1 MGSETNE
8 KLLGYLKRLTLD
20 LHQARERL
28 RELED
33 GDREPIAI
41 VGMACRYP
49 GGIDSPDALWRL
61 LDAGGETVGPFPR
74 DRGWDDGLYEP
85 GSGGRSVTGS
95 GGFLYDAADFDAG
108 FFGIS
113 PREALAMDPQ
123 QRLLLETAWR
133 AFEDAGIDPESVR
146 DTETGV
152 FTGLSCNDYG
162 LGSGEVPEEAE
173 GFLTTG
179 TAGGVASGRIS
190 YTFGLRGP
198 ALTVETACS
207 SSLVALHLA
216 VQSLRRG
223 ECTMAL
229 AGGATI
235 MATPQLFTEFTRM
248 QGVSPD
254 GRCRPFSAAAA
265 GSGFSEG
272 VGLLLVE
279 RLSDARRL
287 GHPVL
292 AVVRGS
298 AVNQDGTSN
307 GFTAPSGSAQQRVI
321 RQALKDAR
329 LSPGDI
335 QVVEAS
341 STGTPLGD
349 PIEARA
355 LLAAYGGDR
364 EQPLRLG
371 SLKPNIGH
379 SQAAAGVAGVIK
391 TVLSMR
397 HGRLPATLHVNEPTP
412 HVDWTAG
419 AVELVAAPA
428 VWPRT
433 PGPKRAAVSSQ
444 GISGTNAHVIIE
456 EAPAD
461 LEKPPATHT
470 GAPAVLT
477 GTPAVGG
484 AAAVVG
490 GAAAAVDG
498 AAAAAGGAAPLAPA
512 VGGATSVVGGA
523 AAVVGGAAAAVGGA
537 APLAPA
543 VGGATP
549 AVLEGASSGG
559 EFRSAGQG
567 GPRLLTLSAKTPAA
581 LADLTARYAELL
593 ADGAEGAG
601 GAPLASICRTTSL
614 GRAHFTHRLTA
625 VASSSAEL
633 RDLLTRTRQ
642 GEAPPPG
649 VRVGARTPQTTRGPV
664 FLCTGRPDAR
674 YIDAAAELAASE
686 PVFRAALDRCAEAA
700 DELAESDPV
709 FRRASDQWVEAG
721 TEPAGSGPVFRA
733 ALDRC
738 AEVADGRLSAFAVA
752 YAFAELWRSWGVEP
766 AAVLGHGTGESVAAC
781 LAGTMPLEDALR
793 AAARTPADAAGP
805 ERFTGEVA
813 ALLRDGHRTFVEIG
827 PASPLLDHLR
837 TTEHTA
843 FLPSLREGEDPR
855 RTLLDSLGALYTRG
869 ARIDWARVHGEPAGP
884 PVPLPGYPFQRER
897 YWLWTGAPRRE
908 QAPAHGGSLVAQ
920 VRLVSA
926 DGTPVAQA
934 DGVRLEPAPVTAG
947 TAAPLSAPPV
957 EPVPHASATPL
968 AGASTAPV
976 PQAPATPLAGAST
989 APVPQAPPA
998 LLPGAP
1004 AAPGAQAPTA
1014 PFSAVAGAPFAG
1026 ATTAPTPQAPTAP
1039 FAAVPG
1045 APGAQA
1051 PTAPF
1056 AAVPGAPG
1064 AHAPTAPGTED
1075 AAELVV
1081 GIVGRARGAAVVGDD
1096 LHLPLRGLGIDSLIA
1111 MDIRQTLAR
1120 RLGVDVPLPDLLDG
1134 RSTAE
1139 IARTVR
1145 AARGGADRTGEPGA
1159 TLVADPAARHEP
1171 FPLTDLQQAYLVG
1184 RTDAFE
1190 LGNVST
1196 SFLVEIDLEE
1206 TDLDRLTASFRH
1218 LVGRHDMLRAVVSR
1232 DGHQRVLAE
1241 VPAYRIATVDLRTCD
1256 DAERARRLAEI
1267 HEEMRH
1273 QVFDTEAWPLFD
1285 VRATLLDARTT
1296 RLHLNFDALIV
1307 DGRSSGLLFREW
1319 AQAYRHGTPT
1329 APAPAVTYRDYVL
1342 AAARTDTAQ
1351 RAKSLAYWQARV
1363 PSLPPAPRL
1372 PLRPGPAPRQP
1383 VFTHRTGRIEPGAW
1397 QRFKDRAAAAG
1408 VSPSAALCTAYAQ
1421 VLGAWSAS
1429 PRFTLNLLAFN
1440 RRPLHDDVGRIVGNL
1455 SATTLLEVDA
1465 APAENF
1471 TSGATRLQNQLLADL
1486 EHGHVSGV
1494 EVLRELNRARGGT
1507 GLASMPVVF
1516 TSTIGFSGQGEDER
1530 GALTALTTLG
1540 AAGRLASSSVR
1551 TPQVWLDHQALEEDG
1566 ELVLNWDVVEEV
1578 FPDGVVDGMWDA
1590 YLDLVRDL
1598 CGEEAWRRPPSV
1610 LPPEADLAVRHAV
1623 NATGAPVPTELLHDG
1638 FLRRVGSRP
1647 DAPAV
1652 ITAARTLDYGE
1663 VDRRSDRIARWLL
1676 DRGAGP
1682 GVLVGIV
1689 MDKSWEQVVAALG
1702 ILKTGAA
1709 YVPVD
1714 AAVPG
1719 RRLRMI
1725 METAGID
1732 LVLTRS
1738 AVAGEL
1744 DLPAG
1749 TRSLHVDTEP
1759 EDTGAS
1765 GPLPPSPARPDDLAY
1780 VIFTSG
1786 STGVPKGVMIEHAG
1800 AVNTIQDV
1808 NDRFGVTARD
1818 RVLAL
1823 SALNFDLSVYDV
1835 FGLLSAGGALVLP
1848 DASTQR
1854 EPAAWLNLVSRHRV
1868 TIWNSVPALMD
1879 MFVEHVRALGGP
1891 PSLRVVMM
1899 SGDWIPVT
1907 LPGAIAAALPDAQV
1921 WSLGGATEASIW
1933 SIGYPITGVDPD
1945 WTSIPYGR
1953 PMRNQRFHVLDRA
1966 MRPCPTWVPGDLY
1979 IAGAGLARGYLG
1991 DEAKTRA
1998 AFLRHPMTGERLYRT
2013 GDLGRYLPDG
2023 DIEFLGREDSQVKI
2037 QGHRIELGEVE
2048 AALLHRPDV
2057 RAAAAVAEGERGG
2070 PRRLVGYAVS
2080 GTPEAELRE
2089 ALGRELPGYMVPA
2102 RIVLLDELPL
2112 TDNGKV
2118 DRRRLPSPGETAPR
2132 SAAAVAPRDATERLL
2147 AGIWAEF
2154 FEPSGGPVDVTAN
2167 FFDLGGDSMLAVRL
2181 MARIRQRTGR
2191 SLPVA
2196 TLLARPTVAS
2206 LAEVLRD
2213 RPGDEGRAALVTLRD
2228 TGTRPPLFLVHP
2240 VGGDVLCYAGLAA
2253 LLDDDQPLHALQYP
2267 DTEPA
2272 PRTVPDLAAHY
2283 ADAITARFPDGPY
2296 RLGGWSMGGV
2306 IALETARLL
2315 AGRGKTVELVAA
2327 VDLLEPPAR
2336 TAPPS
2341 DAALL
2346 ARFARDL
2353 AGLAGSDWNPAPAEF
2368 EPTGDRSPIGELLT
2382 RARLAAVLPDDI
2394 DAATLE
2400 RLADRFLRLSR
2411 ALADHEPV
2419 AYEGRVRLLR
2429 AMDGAT
2435 ASTTRQW
2442 LELLGDQA
2450 ESIDVPGDHYS
2461 VMRSPHLRTLAAEL
2475 GKALE
2480 DL

>member
-1 MGSETNE
+1 MATESDT

-28 RELED
+28 RELEE

-49 GGIDSPDALWRL
+49 GGIDSPAALWRL
-61 LDAGGETVGPFPR
+61 LASGGETVGAFPR
-74 DRGWDDGLYEP
+74 DRGWDEGLHDPEN
-85 GSGGRSVTGS
+85 GGRSLTGS
-95 GGFLYDAADFDAG
+95 GGFLYDAPDFDAG

-133 AFEDAGIDPESVR
+133 AFEDAGIDPDSVR

-152 FTGLSCNDYG
+152 FTGLSCSDYG
-162 LGSGEVPEEAE
+162 LGRGDVPEEAE

-179 TAGGVASGRIS
+179 TAGGAAAGRIS
-190 YTFGLRGP
+190 YTLGLRGP
-198 ALTVETACS
+198 AITLDTACS

-229 AGGATI
+229 AGGVTI
-235 MATPQLFTEFTRM
+235 MSTPQLFTEFSRM
-248 QGVSPD
+248 QGMSPD

-272 VGLLLVE
+272 VGVLLVE
-279 RLSDARRL
+279 RLSDANRL
-287 GHPVL
+287 GHRVL

-298 AVNQDGTSN
+298 AVNQDGASN

-321 RQALKDAR
+321 RQALTDAR
-329 LSPGDI
+329 LSPGDV

-341 STGTPLGD
+341 STGTTLGD

-355 LLAAYGGDR
+355 LLAAYGRDR
-364 EQPLRLG
+364 DQPLRLG

-379 SQAAAGVAGVIK
+379 SQAAAGVAGVMK

-397 HGRLPATLHVNEPTP
+397 HGRLPATLHVDEPTP
-412 HVDWTAG
+412 HVDWSAG
-419 AVELVAAPA
+419 AVELVAEETT
-428 VWPRT
+428 WPKT
-433 PGPKRAAVSSQ
+433 PGPRRAGVSSQ

-456 EAPAD
+456 EAPVVP
-461 LEKPPATHT
+461 EEMPP
-470 GAPAVLT
+470 GQEVRPAEQ
-477 GTPAVGG
+477 
-484 AAAVVG
+484 
-490 GAAAAVDG
+490 D
-498 AAAAAGGAAPLAPA
+498 
-512 VGGATSVVGGA
+512 
-523 AAVVGGAAAAVGGA
+523 
-537 APLAPA
+537 
-543 VGGATP
+543 
-549 AVLEGASSGG
+549 
-559 EFRSAGQG
+559 

-581 LADLTARYAELL
+581 LAELTARYADLL
-593 ADGAEGAG
+593 AGEGDRG
-601 GAPLASICRTTSL
+601 EGEGVEPLAAICRTTSL

-625 VASSSAEL
+625 VASSRAEL
-633 RDLLTRTRQ
+633 RDLLIRTRRDQ
-642 GEAPPPG
+642 APPRG
-649 VRVGARTPQTTRGPV
+649 VRAGARTPETSRGPV
-664 FLCTGRPDAR
+664 FLFTGRLDAQNA
-674 YIDAAAELAASE
+674 DAAAELAGAE
-686 PVFRAALDRCAEAA
+686 PVFRRALDRCAEA
-700 DELAESDPV
+700 
-709 FRRASDQWVEAG
+709 
-721 TEPAGSGPVFRA
+721 SG
-733 ALDRC
+733 
-738 AEVADGRLSAFAVA
+738 GRTSPFAVQ
-752 YAFAELWRSWGVEP
+752 YALAELWLSWGVEP
-766 AAVLGHGTGESVAAC
+766 AAVLGHGTGELVAAC
-781 LAGTMPLEDALR
+781 VTGTMSLEDAALK
-793 AAARTPADAAGP
+793 AASARTSENAAGP
-805 ERFTGEVA
+805 ERFTDEIA

-827 PASPLLDHLR
+827 PASPLLDQVR
-837 TTEHTA
+837 TAGPAT
-843 FLPSLREGEDPR
+843 FLPSLREGEDAR

-869 ARIDWARVHGEPAGP
+869 VRIDWTRVHGESSGP
-884 PVPLPGYPFQRER
+884 PAPLPGYPFQRER
-897 YWLWTGAPRRE
+897 YWLWTGGPRRD
-908 QAPAHGGSLVAQ
+908 QAPAHGGQLVAQ
-920 VRLVSA
+920 VRLVGA
-926 DGTPVAQA
+926 DGTPVALA
-934 DGVRLEPAPVTAG
+934 DGVRLE
-947 TAAPLSAPPV
+947 
-957 EPVPHASATPL
+957 
-968 AGASTAPV
+968 
-976 PQAPATPLAGAST
+976 
-989 APVPQAPPA
+989 
-998 LLPGAP
+998 
-1004 AAPGAQAPTA
+1004 
-1014 PFSAVAGAPFAG
+1014 
-1026 ATTAPTPQAPTAP
+1026 
-1039 FAAVPG
+1039 AVPG
-1045 APGAQA
+1045 AAGNAA
-1051 PTAPF
+1051 PEAGPVAAETETATEH
-1056 AAVPGAPG
+1056 AAPE
-1064 AHAPTAPGTED
+1064 TEKV
-1075 AAELVV
+1075 AELVV
-1081 GIVGRARGAAVVGDD
+1081 GIVGRARGAAVTGDD
-1096 LHLPLRGLGIDSLIA
+1096 LLLPLRSLGVDSLIA
-1111 MDIRQTLAR
+1111 IDIRQTLAR
-1120 RLGVDVPLPDLLDG
+1120 RLGVDLPLPDLLDG
-1134 RSTAE
+1134 RSVAE
-1139 IARTVR
+1139 IARTVQT
-1145 AARGGADRTGEPGA
+1145 ARGGATQRTEEPGA

-1206 TDLDRLTASFRH
+1206 TDLDRLGVSLRH
-1218 LVGRHDMLRAVVSR
+1218 LIGRHDMLRAVVSR

-1241 VPAYRIATVDLRTCD
+1241 VPDYRITTVDLRAYD
-1256 DAERARRLAEI
+1256 GAERDRRLAEI
-1267 HEEMRH
+1267 HEEMRD
-1273 QVFDTEAWPLFD
+1273 QVFDTEVWPLFD

-1296 RLHLNFDALIV
+1296 RLHLNFDALII

-1319 AQAYRHGTPT
+1319 AQTYRSGTPA

-1342 AAARTDTAQ
+1342 AAAETDAGP

-1363 PSLPPAPRL
+1363 GSLPPAPSL
-1372 PLRPGPAPRQP
+1372 PLRPGPAPQQP
-1383 VFTHRTGRIEPGAW
+1383 VFTHRTARIEPEAW
-1397 QRFKDRAAAAG
+1397 QRFKDNAAAAG
-1408 VSPSAALCTAYAQ
+1408 ISPSAALCTAYAQ

-1440 RRPLHDDVGRIVGNL
+1440 RRPLHEDVGRVIGNL

-1465 APAENF
+1465 APAEAF
-1471 TSGATRLQNQLLADL
+1471 ASGAARLQDQLLTDL

-1494 EVLRELNRARGGT
+1494 EVLRQLNRTRGGT

-1516 TSTIGFSGQGEDER
+1516 TSTIGFAGQGDGER

-1540 AAGRLASSSVR
+1540 ASGRLASSSVR
-1551 TPQVWLDHQALEEDG
+1551 TPQVWLDHQALEEAG
-1566 ELVLNWDVVEEV
+1566 ELVLNWDVVEEM

-1598 CGEEAWRRPPSV
+1598 CGEGAWRRPPSV
-1610 LPPEADLAVRHAV
+1610 LAPVADLEVRKAA
-1623 NATGAPVPTELLHDG
+1623 NATDAPVPCELLHDA
-1638 FLRRVGSRP
+1638 FLRQAETRP

-1652 ITAARTLDYGE
+1652 ITAARTLSYGE
-1663 VDRRSDRIARWLL
+1663 VDRRSDQIARWLI

-1702 ILKTGAA
+1702 ILKSGAA

-1714 AAVPG
+1714 AATPG

-1725 METAGID
+1725 MESAGIE

-1738 AVAGEL
+1738 AVADEL

-1759 EDTGAS
+1759 EDTGTS
-1765 GPLPPSPARPDDLAY
+1765 GPLPLSPARPDDLAY

-1786 STGVPKGVMIEHAG
+1786 STGVPKGVMIEHTG

-1835 FGLLSAGGALVLP
+1835 FGLLAAGGALVLP
-1848 DASTQR
+1848 DASAQR
-1854 EPAAWLNLVSRHRV
+1854 EPAAWLELVNRHRV

-1879 MFVEHVRALGGP
+1879 MFVAHVRSLAGP

-1907 LPGAIAAALPDAQV
+1907 LPGAIASVLPNARI

-1933 SIGYPITGVDPD
+1933 SIRYPITRVEPD
-1945 WTSIPYGR
+1945 WSSIPYGK
-1953 PMRNQRFHVLDRA
+1953 PMRNQYFHVLDEA
-1966 MRPCPTWVPGDLY
+1966 LRPRPTWVPGDLY
-1979 IAGAGLARGYLG
+1979 IAGTGLARGYLG

-1998 AFLRHPMTGERLYRT
+1998 AFLRHPVTGERLYRT

-2023 DIEFLGREDSQVKI
+2023 DIEFLGRADSQVKI

-2048 AALLHRPDV
+2048 AALLRRPDV

-2080 GTPEAELRE
+2080 AASEDELRE

-2112 TDNGKV
+2112 TANGKV
-2118 DRRRLPSPGETAPR
+2118 DRRLLPSPEETAPR
-2132 SAAAVAPRDATERLL
+2132 SGEAVAPRDATERLL
-2147 AGIWAEF
+2147 AEIWAEF
-2154 FEPSGGPVDVTAN
+2154 FRAADGTADGTVGVTAN
-2167 FFDLGGDSMLAVRL
+2167 FFDLGGDSMLAVRM
-2181 MARIRQRTGR
+2181 MARIRQHTGR

-2196 TLLARPTVAS
+2196 TLLARPTVES

-2213 RPGDEGRAALVTLRD
+2213 QPGDEGRAALVTVRD
-2228 TGTRPPLFLVHP
+2228 TGTRPPLILVHP
-2240 VGGDVLCYAGLAA
+2240 VGGDVLCYAGLGA
-2253 LLDDDQPLHALQYP
+2253 LLDEDQPLHALQYP
-2267 DTEPA
+2267 DLEPA
-2272 PRTVPDLAAHY
+2272 RQSVPDLAAHY
-2283 ADAITARFPDGPY
+2283 ADAITDRFPDGPY

-2306 IALETARLL
+2306 IALEIARLL
-2315 AGRGKTVELVAA
+2315 AGRGRTVELVAA
-2327 VDLLEPPAR
+2327 VDLLEPPGRAEP
-2336 TAPPS
+2336 AS

-2353 AGLAGSDWNPAPAEF
+2353 AGLAGSTWHPEPAEF
-2368 EPTGDRSPIGELLT
+2368 EPTNGRSPMEELLT
-2382 RARLAAVLPDDI
+2382 RARHAAVLPDEI

-2400 RLADRFLRLSR
+2400 RLASRFLRLSR
-2411 ALADHEPV
+2411 ALADHEPA
-2419 AYEGRVRLLR
+2419 AYRGRVRLLR

-2442 LELLGDQA
+2442 LALLGDRA

-2461 VMRSPHLRTLAAEL
+2461 VMRSPYLQTLAAEL
-2475 GKALE
+2475 DKALN

>member
-1 MGSETNE
+1 MGSESHE
-8 KLLGYLKRLTLD
+8 KLLGYLKRLTVD
-20 LHQARERL
+20 LHRTRERL
-28 RELED
+28 RELEE

-49 GGIDSPDALWRL
+49 GGIDSPAALWRL
-61 LDAGGETVGPFPR
+61 LASGGETVGAFPR
-74 DRGWDDGLYEP
+74 DRGWDDGLYDP
-85 GSGGRSVTGS
+85 GNGGRSLTGS

-162 LGSGEVPEEAE
+162 LGSGDVPEEAE

-190 YTFGLRGP
+190 YTLGLRGP

-235 MATPQLFTEFTRM
+235 MATPQLFTEFTRL
-248 QGVSPD
+248 QGLSPD

-272 VGLLLVE
+272 VGVLLVE

-329 LSPGDI
+329 LSPGDV

-355 LLAAYGGDR
+355 LLAAYRSER

-397 HGRLPATLHVNEPTP
+397 HGRLPATLYVAEPTP
-412 HVDWTAG
+412 HVDWSAG
-419 AVELVAAPA
+419 AVELVAEETA
-428 VWPRT
+428 WPET
-433 PGPKRAAVSSQ
+433 SGPKRAAVSSQ
-444 GISGTNAHVIIE
+444 GISGTNAHVILE
-456 EAPAD
+456 EAPAV
-461 LEKPPATHT
+461 LE
-470 GAPAVLT
+470 
-477 GTPAVGG
+477 
-484 AAAVVG
+484 
-490 GAAAAVDG
+490 
-498 AAAAAGGAAPLAPA
+498 AAPS
-512 VGGATSVVGGA
+512 GA
-523 AAVVGGAAAAVGGA
+523 
-537 APLAPA
+537 
-543 VGGATP
+543 
-549 AVLEGASSGG
+549 
-559 EFRSAGQG
+559 EFRPAAQD
-567 GPRLLTLSAKTPAA
+567 GPRLLTLSAKTPTA
-581 LADLTARYAELL
+581 LAELTARYAELL
-593 ADGAEGAG
+593 ADGADGDR
-601 GAPLASICRTTSL
+601 LASICRTTSL

-633 RDLLTRTRQ
+633 RDLLTRTRR
-642 GEAPPPG
+642 GEVPPPG
-649 VRVGARTPQTTRGPV
+649 VRVGARAPETGRGPV
-664 FLCTGRPDAR
+664 FLFTGRPDPR
-674 YIDAAAELAASE
+674 YAEAAAELAGAE
-686 PVFRAALDRCAEAA
+686 PVFRRALDRCAG
-700 DELAESDPV
+700 
-709 FRRASDQWVEAG
+709 ASG
-721 TEPAGSGPVFRA
+721 
-733 ALDRC
+733 
-738 AEVADGRLSAFAVA
+738 GRPSPFAVE
-752 YAFAELWRSWGVEP
+752 YALAELWRSWGVEP
-766 AAVLGHGTGESVAAC
+766 AAVLGHGIGELVAAC
-781 LAGTMPLEDALR
+781 VTGTMSLEDALE
-793 AAARTPADAAGP
+793 AAARTSADAAEP
-805 ERFTGEVA
+805 ERFTDSIA

-827 PASPLLDHLR
+827 SASPLLDQLR
-837 TTEHTA
+837 ATGHTT
-843 FLPSLREGEDPR
+843 FLSSLREGEDAR
-855 RTLLDSLGALYTRG
+855 RTLLDSVGALYTRG
-869 ARIDWARVHGEPAGP
+869 VRIDWARVHGEPAGP
-884 PVPLPGYPFQRER
+884 PAALPGYPFQRER
-897 YWLWTGAPRRE
+897 YWLWTGGPRRE
-908 QAPAHGGSLVAQ
+908 RIPAHGGPLVAQ
-920 VRLVSA
+920 VRLVGP
-926 DGTPVAQA
+926 DGAPVALA
-934 DGVRLEPAPVTAG
+934 DGVRLE
-947 TAAPLSAPPV
+947 
-957 EPVPHASATPL
+957 
-968 AGASTAPV
+968 
-976 PQAPATPLAGAST
+976 
-989 APVPQAPPA
+989 
-998 LLPGAP
+998 
-1004 AAPGAQAPTA
+1004 
-1014 PFSAVAGAPFAG
+1014 
-1026 ATTAPTPQAPTAP
+1026 
-1039 FAAVPG
+1039 AVPG
-1045 APGAQA
+1045 AAETAA
-1051 PTAPF
+1051 PATDGP
-1056 AAVPGAPG
+1056 AAA
-1064 AHAPTAPGTED
+1064 GTET
-1075 AAELVV
+1075 AAELVA
-1081 GIVGRARGAAVVGDD
+1081 GIVGRARGAAVTGDD
-1096 LHLPLRGLGIDSLIA
+1096 LHLPLRSLGIDSLIA
-1111 MDIRQTLAR
+1111 MDIRHTLAR
-1120 RLGVDVPLPDLLDG
+1120 RLGVDVPLPDLLNG
-1134 RSTAE
+1134 RSVAE
-1139 IARTVR
+1139 IARTVQ
-1145 AARGGADRTGEPGA
+1145 AARGGTDRTEEPGRA
-1159 TLVADPAARHEP
+1159 LVAAPAARHEP

-1196 SFLVEIDLEE
+1196 SFLVEIDVEE
-1206 TDLDRLTASFRH
+1206 TDLGRLTASFRH
-1218 LVGRHDMLRAVVSR
+1218 LVDRQDMLRAVVSR

-1241 VPAYRIATVDLRTCD
+1241 VPDYRISTVDLRTCD
-1256 DAERARRLAEI
+1256 DAERAGRLAEI

-1273 QVFDTEAWPLFD
+1273 QVFDTEVWPLFD
-1285 VRATLLDARTT
+1285 IRATLLDARTT

-1307 DGRSSGLLFREW
+1307 DGRSAGLLFQEW
-1319 AQAYRHGTPT
+1319 ADVYRSGAPT
-1329 APAPAVTYRDYVL
+1329 RPAPALTYRDYVL
-1342 AAARTDTAQ
+1342 AAAETDAAQ

-1363 PSLPPAPRL
+1363 ASLPSAPRL
-1372 PLRPGPAPRQP
+1372 PLRPGTPPRQP
-1383 VFTHRTGRIEPGAW
+1383 VFTHRTGRIEPAEW
-1397 QRFKDRAAAAG
+1397 QRFKDHAAAAG
-1408 VSPSAALCTAYAQ
+1408 ISPSAALCTAYAQ

-1440 RRPLHDDVGRIVGNL
+1440 RRPLHEDVGRVIGNL

-1465 APAENF
+1465 APAEDF
-1471 TSGATRLQNQLLADL
+1471 TSGARRLQNQLLADL
-1486 EHGHVSGV
+1486 EHGHVTGV

-1516 TSTIGFSGQGEDER
+1516 TSTIGFSGQDDGAR

-1540 AAGRLASSSVR
+1540 TSGRPASSSVR
-1551 TPQVWLDHQALEEDG
+1551 TPQVWLDHQALEEAG
-1566 ELVLNWDVVEEV
+1566 ELVLNWDVVEEM

-1590 YLDLVRDL
+1590 YSDLVRDL
-1598 CGEEAWRRPPSV
+1598 CGEGAWRRPPSV
-1610 LPPEADLAVRHAV
+1610 LAPVADLELRQAV
-1623 NATGAPVPTELLHDG
+1623 NATDAPAPAELLHDG
-1638 FLRRVGSRP
+1638 FLRQAASRP

-1652 ITAARTLDYGE
+1652 ITATRTLDYGE
-1663 VDRRSDRIARWLL
+1663 VDRRSDRIARWLI
-1676 DRGAGP
+1676 DHGAGP
-1682 GVLVGIV
+1682 GGLVGIV

-1719 RRLRMI
+1719 RRLQLI
-1725 METAGID
+1725 LETAGIE

-1738 AVAGEL
+1738 AVADGL
-1744 DLPAG
+1744 DLPDG
-1749 TRSLHVDTEP
+1749 IRSLHVDTEP
-1759 EDTGAS
+1759 EETGAS

-1800 AVNTIQDV
+1800 AVNTIQDI
-1808 NDRFGVTARD
+1808 NDRFDVTAHD

-1848 DASTQR
+1848 DASAQR
-1854 EPAAWLNLVSRHRV
+1854 EPAAWRELVHRHRV

-1879 MFVEHVRALGGP
+1879 MFVAHVGAVGGP

-1907 LPGAIAAALPDAQV
+1907 LPGAIASALPNARV

-1933 SIGYPITGVDPD
+1933 SIQYPITHVDPD
-1945 WTSIPYGR
+1945 WSSIPYGR
-1953 PMRNQRFHVLDRA
+1953 PMRNQRFHVLDEA
-1966 MRPCPTWVPGDLY
+1966 LRPRPARVPGDLY

-1998 AFLRHPMTGERLYRT
+1998 AFLRHPVTGERLYRT

-2023 DIEFLGREDSQVKI
+2023 TIEFLGRADSQVKI

-2048 AALLHRPDV
+2048 AALLRRPDV

-2080 GTPEAELRE
+2080 STTEEELRA

-2118 DRRRLPSPGETAPR
+2118 DRRLLPSPQGTAPR
-2132 SAAAVAPRDATERLL
+2132 SGAAVAPRDAAERLL
-2147 AGIWAEF
+2147 ADIWAEF
-2154 FEPSGGPVDVTAN
+2154 FGPACGPVGSTAN
-2167 FFDLGGDSMLAVRL
+2167 FFDLGGDSMLAVRM

-2196 TLLARPTVAS
+2196 TLLTRPTVAS
-2206 LAEVLRD
+2206 LAEVLREQ
-2213 RPGDEGRAALVTLRD
+2213 PGDEGRAALVTLRD

-2240 VGGDVLCYAGLAA
+2240 VGGDVLCYAGLGA

-2267 DTEPA
+2267 DIEPA
-2272 PRTVPDLAAHY
+2272 PRTVADLAAHY
-2283 ADAITARFPDGPY
+2283 ADAITERFPDGPY

-2306 IALETARLL
+2306 LALEIAHLL
-2315 AGRGKTVELVAA
+2315 TGRGRTVELVAA
-2327 VDLLEPPAR
+2327 VDLLEPPGRAEP
-2336 TAPPS
+2336 AS

-2353 AGLAGSDWNPAPAEF
+2353 AGLAGGDWNPAPAEF
-2368 EPTGDRSPIGELLT
+2368 EPTGDRSPIEELLA
-2382 RARLAAVLPDDI
+2382 RARHAAVLPDEI
-2394 DAATLE
+2394 NAATLE
-2400 RLADRFLRLSR
+2400 RLAGRFLRLSR
-2411 ALADHEPV
+2411 ALADHEPA
-2419 AYEGRVRLLR
+2419 AYRGRVRLLQ

-2435 ASTTRQW
+2435 APTTRQW
-2442 LELLGDQA
+2442 LDLLGDRA
-2450 ESIDVPGDHYS
+2450 ESVDVPGDHYS
-2461 VMRSPHLRTLAAEL
+2461 VMRSPNLQTLAAEF
-2475 GKALE
+2475 GKALD

>member
-1 MGSETNE
+1 MGSESHE
-8 KLLGYLKRLTLD
+8 KLLGYLKRLTVD
-20 LHQARERL
+20 LHRTRERL
-28 RELED
+28 RELEE

-49 GGIDSPDALWRL
+49 GGIDSPAALWRL
-61 LDAGGETVGPFPR
+61 LASGGETVGAFPR
-74 DRGWDDGLYEP
+74 DRGWDDGLYDP
-85 GSGGRSVTGS
+85 GNGGRSLTGS

-162 LGSGEVPEEAE
+162 LGSGDVPEEAE

-190 YTFGLRGP
+190 YTLGLRGP

-248 QGVSPD
+248 QGLSPD

-272 VGLLLVE
+272 VGVLLVE

-307 GFTAPSGSAQQRVI
+307 GFTAPSGSAQQRVV

-329 LSPGDI
+329 LSPGDV

-355 LLAAYGGDR
+355 LLAAYRSERD
-364 EQPLRLG
+364 QPLRLG

-397 HGRLPATLHVNEPTP
+397 YGRLPATLYVAEPTP
-412 HVDWTAG
+412 HVDWSG
-419 AVELVAAPA
+419 GEVELVAEETA
-428 VWPRT
+428 WPET
-433 PGPKRAAVSSQ
+433 SGPKRAAVSSQ
-444 GISGTNAHVIIE
+444 GISGTNAHVILE
-456 EAPAD
+456 EAPAV
-461 LEKPPATHT
+461 LE
-470 GAPAVLT
+470 
-477 GTPAVGG
+477 
-484 AAAVVG
+484 
-490 GAAAAVDG
+490 
-498 AAAAAGGAAPLAPA
+498 AAPSGAEFGPA
-512 VGGATSVVGGA
+512 A
-523 AAVVGGAAAAVGGA
+523 
-537 APLAPA
+537 
-543 VGGATP
+543 
-549 AVLEGASSGG
+549 
-559 EFRSAGQG
+559 QD
-567 GPRLLTLSAKTPAA
+567 GPRLLTLSAKTPTA
-581 LADLTARYAELL
+581 LAELTARYAELL
-593 ADGAEGAG
+593 ADGADGDR
-601 GAPLASICRTTSL
+601 LASICRTTSL

-633 RDLLTRTRQ
+633 RDLLTRTRR
-642 GEAPPPG
+642 GEVPPPG
-649 VRVGARTPQTTRGPV
+649 VRVGARAPETGRGPV
-664 FLCTGRPDAR
+664 FLFTGRPDPR
-674 YIDAAAELAASE
+674 YAEAAAELAGAE
-686 PVFRAALDRCAEAA
+686 PVFRRTLDRCAG
-700 DELAESDPV
+700 
-709 FRRASDQWVEAG
+709 ASG
-721 TEPAGSGPVFRA
+721 
-733 ALDRC
+733 
-738 AEVADGRLSAFAVA
+738 GRPSPFAVE
-752 YAFAELWRSWGVEP
+752 YALAELWRSWGVEP
-766 AAVLGHGTGESVAAC
+766 AAVLGHGIGELVAAC
-781 LAGTMPLEDALR
+781 VTGTMSLEDALE
-793 AAARTPADAAGP
+793 AAARTSADAPEP
-805 ERFTGEVA
+805 ERFTDSIA

-827 PASPLLDHLR
+827 SASPLLDQLR
-837 TTEHTA
+837 ATGHTT
-843 FLPSLREGEDPR
+843 FLSSLREGEDAR
-855 RTLLDSLGALYTRG
+855 RTLLDSVGALYTRG
-869 ARIDWARVHGEPAGP
+869 VRIDWARVHGEPAGP
-884 PVPLPGYPFQRER
+884 PAALPGYPFQRER
-897 YWLWTGAPRRE
+897 YWLWTGGPRRE
-908 QAPAHGGSLVAQ
+908 QIPAHGGPLVAQ
-920 VRLVSA
+920 VRLVGP
-926 DGTPVAQA
+926 DGTPVALA
-934 DGVRLEPAPVTAG
+934 DGVRLE
-947 TAAPLSAPPV
+947 
-957 EPVPHASATPL
+957 
-968 AGASTAPV
+968 
-976 PQAPATPLAGAST
+976 
-989 APVPQAPPA
+989 
-998 LLPGAP
+998 
-1004 AAPGAQAPTA
+1004 AAPGAAEPAAP
-1014 PFSAVAGAPFAG
+1014 
-1026 ATTAPTPQAPTAP
+1026 ATDGP
-1039 FAAVPG
+1039 AA
-1045 APGAQA
+1045 A
-1051 PTAPF
+1051 
-1056 AAVPGAPG
+1056 
-1064 AHAPTAPGTED
+1064 GTET
-1075 AAELVV
+1075 AAELVA
-1081 GIVGRARGAAVVGDD
+1081 GIVGRARGAAVTGDD
-1096 LHLPLRGLGIDSLIA
+1096 LHLPLRSLGIDSLIA
-1111 MDIRQTLAR
+1111 MDIRHTLAR
-1120 RLGVDVPLPDLLDG
+1120 QLGVDVPLPDLLNG
-1134 RSTAE
+1134 RSVAE
-1139 IARTVR
+1139 IARTVQ
-1145 AARGGADRTGEPGA
+1145 AARGGTDRTEEPGRA
-1159 TLVADPAARHEP
+1159 LVADLAARHEP

-1196 SFLVEIDLEE
+1196 SFLVEIDVEE

-1218 LVGRHDMLRAVVSR
+1218 LVDRHDMLRAVVSR

-1241 VPAYRIATVDLRTCD
+1241 VPDYRIATVDLRTCD
-1256 DAERARRLAEI
+1256 DAERAGRLAEI

-1273 QVFDTEAWPLFD
+1273 QVFDTEVWPLFD
-1285 VRATLLDARTT
+1285 IRATLVDARTT

-1307 DGRSSGLLFREW
+1307 DGRSAGLLFQEW
-1319 AQAYRHGTPT
+1319 ADVYRSGAPT
-1329 APAPAVTYRDYVL
+1329 RPAPALTYRDYVL
-1342 AAARTDTAQ
+1342 AAAETDAAQ

-1363 PSLPPAPRL
+1363 ASLPSAPRL
-1372 PLRPGPAPRQP
+1372 PLRPGTPPRQP
-1383 VFTHRTGRIEPGAW
+1383 VFTHRTGRIEPAAW
-1397 QRFKDRAAAAG
+1397 QRFKDHAAAAG
-1408 VSPSAALCTAYAQ
+1408 ISPSAALCTAYAQ

-1440 RRPLHDDVGRIVGNL
+1440 RRPLHEDVGRVIGNL

-1465 APAENF
+1465 APAEDF
-1471 TSGATRLQNQLLADL
+1471 TSGARRLQNQLLTDL
-1486 EHGHVSGV
+1486 EHGHVTGV

-1507 GLASMPVVF
+1507 GLARMPVVF
-1516 TSTIGFSGQGEDER
+1516 TSTIGFSGQDDGAR

-1540 AAGRLASSSVR
+1540 TSGRPASSSVR
-1551 TPQVWLDHQALEEDG
+1551 TPQVWLDHQALEEAG
-1566 ELVLNWDVVEEV
+1566 ELVLNWDVVEEM

-1590 YLDLVRDL
+1590 YADLVRDL
-1598 CGEEAWRRPPSV
+1598 CGEGAWRRPPSV
-1610 LPPEADLAVRHAV
+1610 LAPVADLELRQAV
-1623 NATGAPVPTELLHDG
+1623 NATDAPAPAELLHDG
-1638 FLRRVGSRP
+1638 FLRQAASRP

-1652 ITAARTLDYGE
+1652 ITATRTLDYGE
-1663 VDRRSDRIARWLL
+1663 VDRRSDRIARWLI
-1676 DRGAGP
+1676 DHGAGP
-1682 GVLVGIV
+1682 GGLVGIV

-1719 RRLRMI
+1719 RRLQLI
-1725 METAGID
+1725 LETAGIE

-1738 AVAGEL
+1738 AVADGL
-1744 DLPAG
+1744 VLPDG
-1749 TRSLHVDTEP
+1749 IRSLHVDTEP
-1759 EDTGAS
+1759 AETGAS
-1765 GPLPPSPARPDDLAY
+1765 GPLPSSPARPDDLAY

-1800 AVNTIQDV
+1800 AVNTIQDI
-1808 NDRFGVTARD
+1808 NDRFDVTAHD

-1848 DASTQR
+1848 DASAQR
-1854 EPAAWLNLVSRHRV
+1854 EPAAWRELVHRHRV

-1879 MFVEHVRALGGP
+1879 MFVAHVGTVGGP

-1907 LPGAIAAALPDAQV
+1907 LPGAIASALPNARV

-1933 SIGYPITGVDPD
+1933 SIQYPITHVDPD
-1945 WTSIPYGR
+1945 WSSIPYGR
-1953 PMRNQRFHVLDRA
+1953 PMRNQRFHVLDEA
-1966 MRPCPTWVPGDLY
+1966 LRPRPAWVPGDLY

-1998 AFLRHPMTGERLYRT
+1998 AFLRHPVTGERLYRT

-2023 DIEFLGREDSQVKI
+2023 TIEFLGRADSQVKI

-2048 AALLHRPDV
+2048 AALLRRPDV

-2080 GTPEAELRE
+2080 STTAEELRA

-2118 DRRRLPSPGETAPR
+2118 DRRLLPSPQGTAPR
-2132 SAAAVAPRDATERLL
+2132 SGAAVAPRDAAERLL
-2147 AGIWAEF
+2147 ADIWAEF
-2154 FEPSGGPVDVTAN
+2154 FGPACGPVGSTAN
-2167 FFDLGGDSMLAVRL
+2167 FFDLGGDSMLAVRM

-2196 TLLARPTVAS
+2196 TLLTRPTVAS
-2206 LAEVLRD
+2206 LAEVLREQ
-2213 RPGDEGRAALVTLRD
+2213 PGDEGRAALVTLRD

-2240 VGGDVLCYAGLAA
+2240 VGGDVLCYAGLGA

-2267 DTEPA
+2267 DIEPA
-2272 PRTVPDLAAHY
+2272 PRTVADLAAHY
-2283 ADAITARFPDGPY
+2283 ADAITERFPDGPY

-2306 IALETARLL
+2306 LALEIAHLL
-2315 AGRGKTVELVAA
+2315 TGRGRTVELVAA
-2327 VDLLEPPAR
+2327 VDLLEPPGRAEP
-2336 TAPPS
+2336 AS

-2353 AGLAGSDWNPAPAEF
+2353 AGLAGGDWNPAPAEF
-2368 EPTGDRSPIGELLT
+2368 EPTGDRSPIEELLT
-2382 RARLAAVLPDDI
+2382 RVRHAAVLPDEI

-2400 RLADRFLRLSR
+2400 RLASRFLLLSR
-2411 ALADHEPV
+2411 ALADHEPA
-2419 AYEGRVRLLR
+2419 AYRGRVRLLQ

-2435 ASTTRQW
+2435 APTTRQW
-2442 LELLGDQA
+2442 LDLLGDRA
-2450 ESIDVPGDHYS
+2450 ESVDVPGDHYS
-2461 VMRSPHLRTLAAEL
+2461 VMRSPNLQTLAAEF
-2475 GKALE
+2475 GKALD

>member
-1 MGSETNE
+1 MGSESNE
-8 KLLGYLKRLTLD
+8 KLLGYLKRVTLD

-28 RELED
+28 RELEE

-49 GGIDSPDALWRL
+49 GGIDSPAALWRL
-61 LDAGGETVGPFPR
+61 LASGGETVGAFPR
-74 DRGWDDGLYEP
+74 DRGWDDGLHDP
-85 GSGGRSVTGS
+85 GNGGRSLTGS

-162 LGSGEVPEEAE
+162 LGCGDVPEEAE

-190 YTFGLRGP
+190 YTLGLRGP

-248 QGVSPD
+248 QGLSPD

-265 GSGFSEG
+265 GSGLSEG
-272 VGLLLVE
+272 VGVLLVE

-321 RQALKDAR
+321 RQALRDAR
-329 LSPGDI
+329 LSPGDV

-355 LLAAYGGDR
+355 LLAVYRSERD
-364 EQPLRLG
+364 QPLRLG

-379 SQAAAGVAGVIK
+379 SQAAAGVAGVMK

-397 HGRLPATLHVNEPTP
+397 HGRLPATLHVAEPTP
-412 HVDWTAG
+412 HVDWSAG
-419 AVELVAAPA
+419 VVELVAEETA
-428 VWPRT
+428 WPQT
-433 PGPKRAAVSSQ
+433 SGPKRAAVSSQ

-456 EAPAD
+456 EAPVV
-461 LEKPPATHT
+461 LEE
-470 GAPAVLT
+470 APAGEEVRPT
-477 GTPAVGG
+477 GQ
-484 AAAVVG
+484 
-490 GAAAAVDG
+490 
-498 AAAAAGGAAPLAPA
+498 
-512 VGGATSVVGGA
+512 
-523 AAVVGGAAAAVGGA
+523 
-537 APLAPA
+537 
-543 VGGATP
+543 
-549 AVLEGASSGG
+549 EG
-559 EFRSAGQG
+559 
-567 GPRLLTLSAKTPAA
+567 PHLLTLSAKTPSA
-581 LADLTARYAELL
+581 LAELTARYAELL
-593 ADGAEGAG
+593 VDGTDGD
-601 GAPLASICRTTSL
+601 PLASICRTTSL

-625 VASSSAEL
+625 VASSCAEL

-642 GEAPPPG
+642 GEVPPPG
-649 VRVGARTPQTTRGPV
+649 VRVGARAPETGQGPV
-664 FLCTGRPDAR
+664 FLFTGRPDPLHA
-674 YIDAAAELAASE
+674 DAAAELAEAE
-686 PVFRAALDRCAEAA
+686 PAFRRALDRCAEA
-700 DELAESDPV
+700 
-709 FRRASDQWVEAG
+709 
-721 TEPAGSGPVFRA
+721 SG
-733 ALDRC
+733 
-738 AEVADGRLSAFAVA
+738 GRPSPFAVE
-752 YAFAELWRSWGVEP
+752 YALAELWRSWGVEP
-766 AAVLGHGTGESVAAC
+766 AAVLGHGTGELVAAC
-781 LAGTMPLEDALR
+781 VTGTMSLEDALH
-793 AAARTPADAAGP
+793 AAVRTSADAAEP
-805 ERFTGEVA
+805 EQFTDSVA

-827 PASPLLDHLR
+827 PASPLLDRFR

-843 FLPSLREGEDPR
+843 FLASLREGPEGGDAR
-855 RTLLDSLGALYTRG
+855 RTLLDSVGALYTRG
-869 ARIDWARVHGEPAGP
+869 VRIDWTRVHGEPAGP
-884 PVPLPGYPFQRER
+884 PAALPGYPFQRER
-897 YWLWTGAPRRE
+897 YWLWTGGPHRE
-908 QAPAHGGSLVAQ
+908 QAPAPGGPLVAQ
-920 VRLVSA
+920 VRLVGA
-926 DGTPVAQA
+926 DGTPVALA
-934 DGVRLEPAPVTAG
+934 DGVRLE
-947 TAAPLSAPPV
+947 
-957 EPVPHASATPL
+957 
-968 AGASTAPV
+968 
-976 PQAPATPLAGAST
+976 
-989 APVPQAPPA
+989 
-998 LLPGAP
+998 
-1004 AAPGAQAPTA
+1004 
-1014 PFSAVAGAPFAG
+1014 
-1026 ATTAPTPQAPTAP
+1026 
-1039 FAAVPG
+1039 AVPG
-1045 APGAQA
+1045 APEPAA
-1051 PTAPF
+1051 PATEGPA
-1056 AAVPGAPG
+1056 
-1064 AHAPTAPGTED
+1064 APGTGN

-1081 GIVGRARGAAVVGDD
+1081 DIVGRARGAAVTGDD
-1096 LHLPLRGLGIDSLIA
+1096 LHLPLRSLGIDSLIA
-1111 MDIRQTLAR
+1111 MDIRHTLAR
-1120 RLGVDVPLPDLLDG
+1120 RLGVDVPLPDLLNG
-1134 RSTAE
+1134 RSVAE
-1139 IARTVR
+1139 IARTVQ
-1145 AARGGADRTGEPGA
+1145 AARGGTERTEETGSA
-1159 TLVADPAARHEP
+1159 LVADPAARHEP
-1171 FPLTDLQQAYLVG
+1171 FPLTDLQHAYLVG

-1206 TDLDRLTASFRH
+1206 TDLDRLAASFRH
-1218 LVGRHDMLRAVVSR
+1218 LVDRHDMLRAVVSR

-1241 VPAYRIATVDLRTCD
+1241 VPDYRIATVDLRTCD
-1256 DAERARRLAEI
+1256 DAERSRRLAEI
-1267 HEEMRH
+1267 HEEMRD
-1273 QVFDTEAWPLFD
+1273 QTFDTEVWPLFD
-1285 VRATLLDARTT
+1285 IRATLLDARTT
-1296 RLHLNFDALIV
+1296 RLHLNVDALIM
-1307 DGRSSGLLFREW
+1307 DGRSAGLLFQEW
-1319 AQAYRHGTPT
+1319 AEVYRSGTPT
-1329 APAPAVTYRDYVL
+1329 RPAPALTYRDYVL
-1342 AAARTDTAQ
+1342 AAAETDAAQ

-1363 PSLPPAPRL
+1363 ASLPSAPRL
-1372 PLRPGPAPRQP
+1372 PLRPSPSPGLQPGVPSSRRP
-1383 VFTHRTGRIEPGAW
+1383 VFTHRTGRVEPEAW

-1408 VSPSAALCTAYAQ
+1408 ISPSAALCTAYAQ

-1440 RRPLHDDVGRIVGNL
+1440 RRPLHEDVGRIIGNL

-1465 APAENF
+1465 APAEDF
-1471 TSGATRLQNQLLADL
+1471 ASGARRLQNQLLTDL

-1516 TSTIGFSGQGEDER
+1516 TSTIGFSGQGDGER

-1540 AAGRLASSSVR
+1540 ASGRLASSSVR
-1551 TPQVWLDHQALEEDG
+1551 TPQVWLDHQALEEAG
-1566 ELVLNWDVVEEV
+1566 ELVLNWDVVEEM

-1590 YLDLVRDL
+1590 YLDMVRDL
-1598 CGEEAWRRPPSV
+1598 CGEGAWRRPPSV
-1610 LPPEADLAVRHAV
+1610 LAPVADLELRQTV
-1623 NATGAPVPTELLHDG
+1623 NATDAPVPAELLHDG
-1638 FLRRVGSRP
+1638 FLRQAASRP

-1652 ITAARTLDYGE
+1652 ITATRTLDYGE
-1663 VDRRSDRIARWLL
+1663 VDRRSDRIARWLI

-1714 AAVPG
+1714 AAMPG
-1719 RRLRMI
+1719 PRLRMI
-1725 METAGID
+1725 VESAGIE

-1738 AVAGEL
+1738 AVADGL
-1744 DLPAG
+1744 DLPDG
-1749 TRSLHVDTEP
+1749 IRSLHVDSEP
-1759 EDTGAS
+1759 AETGAGS
-1765 GPLPPSPARPDDLAY
+1765 PLPSSPARPDDLAY

-1786 STGVPKGVMIEHAG
+1786 STGVPKGVMIEHAA

-1808 NDRFGVTARD
+1808 NDRFDVTAGD

-1835 FGLLSAGGALVLP
+1835 FGLLAAGGALVLP
-1848 DASTQR
+1848 DASAQR
-1854 EPAAWLNLVSRHRV
+1854 EPAAWLELVNRHRV

-1879 MFVEHVRALGGP
+1879 MFVAHVRALGGP

-1907 LPGAIAAALPDAQV
+1907 LPGAIASALPNARV

-1933 SIGYPITGVDPD
+1933 SIQYPITHVDPE

-1953 PMRNQRFHVLDRA
+1953 PMRNQRFHVLDEA
-1966 MRPCPTWVPGDLY
+1966 LRPRPVRVPGDLY

-1998 AFLRHPMTGERLYRT
+1998 AFLRHPVTGERLYRT

-2023 DIEFLGREDSQVKI
+2023 TIEFLGRADSQVKI

-2048 AALLHRPDV
+2048 AALLRRPDV

-2080 GTPEAELRE
+2080 GASEDELRE

-2118 DRRRLPSPGETAPR
+2118 NRRLLPSPEETAPR
-2132 SAAAVAPRDATERLL
+2132 PGEAVAPRDAAERLL
-2147 AGIWAEF
+2147 AEIWAEF
-2154 FEPSGGPVDVTAN
+2154 FEPASGPVGVTAN
-2167 FFDLGGDSMLAVRL
+2167 FFDLGGDSMLAVRM

-2240 VGGDVLCYAGLAA
+2240 VGGDVLCYAGLGA

-2267 DTEPA
+2267 DLEPA
-2272 PRTVPDLAAHY
+2272 PQTVADLARHY
-2283 ADAITARFPDGPY
+2283 ADAITERFPDGPY

-2306 IALETARLL
+2306 LALETAHLL
-2315 AGRGKTVELVAA
+2315 TGRGKTVELVAA
-2327 VDLLEPPAR
+2327 VDLLEPPGRAEP
-2336 TAPPS
+2336 AS

-2353 AGLAGSDWNPAPAEF
+2353 AGLAGGDWNPEPAEF
-2368 EPTGDRSPIGELLT
+2368 EPTGDRSPIEELLT
-2382 RARLAAVLPDDI
+2382 RARHAAVLPEEI
-2394 DAATLE
+2394 DAVTLE
-2400 RLADRFLRLSR
+2400 RLAGRFLRLSR
-2411 ALADHEPV
+2411 ALADHEPA
-2419 AYEGRVRLLR
+2419 AYRGRVRLLQ

-2435 ASTTRQW
+2435 APTTRQW
-2442 LELLGDQA
+2442 LDLLGDQA
-2450 ESIDVPGDHYS
+2450 ESVDVPGDHYS
-2461 VMRSPHLRTLAAEL
+2461 VMRSPNLQTLAAEF
-2475 GKALE
+2475 GKALD

>member
-1 MGSETNE
+1 MGSESNE
-8 KLLGYLKRLTLD
+8 KLLGYLKRVTLD

-28 RELED
+28 RELEE

-49 GGIDSPDALWRL
+49 GGIDSPAALWRL
-61 LDAGGETVGPFPR
+61 LASGGETVGAFPR
-74 DRGWDDGLYEP
+74 DRGWDDGLHDP
-85 GSGGRSVTGS
+85 GNGGRSLTGS

-162 LGSGEVPEEAE
+162 LGCGDVPEEAE

-190 YTFGLRGP
+190 YTLGLRGP

-248 QGVSPD
+248 QGLSPD

-265 GSGFSEG
+265 GSGLSEG
-272 VGLLLVE
+272 VGVLLVE
-279 RLSDARRL
+279 RLSDATRL

-321 RQALKDAR
+321 RQALQDAR
-329 LSPGDI
+329 LSPGDV

-355 LLAAYGGDR
+355 LLAAYRSERD
-364 EQPLRLG
+364 QPLRLG

-379 SQAAAGVAGVIK
+379 SQAAAGVAGVMK

-397 HGRLPATLHVNEPTP
+397 HGRLPATLHVAAPTP
-412 HVDWTAG
+412 HVDWSAG
-419 AVELVAAPA
+419 AVELVAEETA
-428 VWPRT
+428 WPQT
-433 PGPKRAAVSSQ
+433 SGPRRAAVSSQ

-456 EAPAD
+456 EAPVV
-461 LEKPPATHT
+461 LEE
-470 GAPAVLT
+470 APAGAEVRPT
-477 GTPAVGG
+477 GQ
-484 AAAVVG
+484 
-490 GAAAAVDG
+490 
-498 AAAAAGGAAPLAPA
+498 
-512 VGGATSVVGGA
+512 
-523 AAVVGGAAAAVGGA
+523 
-537 APLAPA
+537 
-543 VGGATP
+543 
-549 AVLEGASSGG
+549 EG
-559 EFRSAGQG
+559 
-567 GPRLLTLSAKTPAA
+567 PHLLTLSAKTPSA
-581 LADLTARYAELL
+581 LAELTARYAELL
-593 ADGAEGAG
+593 ADGTDGD
-601 GAPLASICRTTSL
+601 PLASICRTTSL

-625 VASSSAEL
+625 VASSCAEL

-649 VRVGARTPQTTRGPV
+649 VRVGARTPETGQGPV
-664 FLCTGRPDAR
+664 FLFTGRPDPLHA
-674 YIDAAAELAASE
+674 DAAAELAEAE
-686 PVFRAALDRCAEAA
+686 PAFRRALDRCAEA
-700 DELAESDPV
+700 
-709 FRRASDQWVEAG
+709 
-721 TEPAGSGPVFRA
+721 SG
-733 ALDRC
+733 
-738 AEVADGRLSAFAVA
+738 GRPSPFAVE
-752 YAFAELWRSWGVEP
+752 YALAELWRSWGVEP
-766 AAVLGHGTGESVAAC
+766 AAVLGHGTGELVAAC
-781 LAGTMPLEDALR
+781 VTGTMSLEDALH
-793 AAARTPADAAGP
+793 AAVRTSADAAEP
-805 ERFTGEVA
+805 EQFTDSVA

-827 PASPLLDHLR
+827 PASPLLDRLR

-843 FLPSLREGEDPR
+843 FLASLREGPEGGDAR

-869 ARIDWARVHGEPAGP
+869 VRIDWTRVHGEPAGP
-884 PVPLPGYPFQRER
+884 PAALPGYPFQRER
-897 YWLWTGAPRRE
+897 YWLWTGGPHRE
-908 QAPAHGGSLVAQ
+908 QAPAPGGPLVAQ
-920 VRLVSA
+920 VRLVGA
-926 DGTPVAQA
+926 DGTPVALA
-934 DGVRLEPAPVTAG
+934 DGVRLE
-947 TAAPLSAPPV
+947 
-957 EPVPHASATPL
+957 
-968 AGASTAPV
+968 
-976 PQAPATPLAGAST
+976 
-989 APVPQAPPA
+989 
-998 LLPGAP
+998 
-1004 AAPGAQAPTA
+1004 
-1014 PFSAVAGAPFAG
+1014 
-1026 ATTAPTPQAPTAP
+1026 
-1039 FAAVPG
+1039 AVPG
-1045 APGAQA
+1045 APEPAA
-1051 PTAPF
+1051 PATEGPA
-1056 AAVPGAPG
+1056 
-1064 AHAPTAPGTED
+1064 APGTGN

-1081 GIVGRARGAAVVGDD
+1081 GIVGRARGAAVTGDD
-1096 LHLPLRGLGIDSLIA
+1096 LHLPLRSLGIDSLIA
-1111 MDIRQTLAR
+1111 MDIRHTLAR
-1120 RLGVDVPLPDLLDG
+1120 RLGVDVPLPDLLNG
-1134 RSTAE
+1134 RSVAE
-1139 IARTVR
+1139 IARTVQ
-1145 AARGGADRTGEPGA
+1145 AARGGTERTEETGSA
-1159 TLVADPAARHEP
+1159 LVADPAARHEP
-1171 FPLTDLQQAYLVG
+1171 FPLTDLQHAYLVG

-1206 TDLDRLTASFRH
+1206 TDLDRLAASFRH
-1218 LVGRHDMLRAVVSR
+1218 LVDRHDMLRAVVSR

-1241 VPAYRIATVDLRTCD
+1241 VPDYRIATVDLRTCD
-1256 DAERARRLAEI
+1256 DAERSRRLAEI
-1267 HEEMRH
+1267 HEEMRD
-1273 QVFDTEAWPLFD
+1273 QTFDTEVWPLFD
-1285 VRATLLDARTT
+1285 IRATLLDARTT
-1296 RLHLNFDALIV
+1296 RLHLNVDALIM
-1307 DGRSSGLLFREW
+1307 DGRSAGLLFQEW
-1319 AQAYRHGTPT
+1319 AEVYRSGTPT
-1329 APAPAVTYRDYVL
+1329 RPAPALTYRDYVL
-1342 AAARTDTAQ
+1342 AAAETDAAQ

-1363 PSLPPAPRL
+1363 ASLPSAPRL
-1372 PLRPGPAPRQP
+1372 PLRPNPSPSLQPGVPSSRRP
-1383 VFTHRTGRIEPGAW
+1383 VFTHRTGRVEPEAW
-1397 QRFKDRAAAAG
+1397 QRFKDRATAAG
-1408 VSPSAALCTAYAQ
+1408 ISPSAALCTAYAQ

-1440 RRPLHDDVGRIVGNL
+1440 RRPLHEDVGRIIGNL

-1465 APAENF
+1465 APAEDF
-1471 TSGATRLQNQLLADL
+1471 ASGARRLQNQLLTDL

-1516 TSTIGFSGQGEDER
+1516 TSTIGFSGQGDGER

-1540 AAGRLASSSVR
+1540 ASGRLASSSVR
-1551 TPQVWLDHQALEEDG
+1551 TPQVWLDHQALEEAG
-1566 ELVLNWDVVEEV
+1566 ELVLNWDVVEEM

-1598 CGEEAWRRPPSV
+1598 CGEGAWRRPPSV
-1610 LPPEADLAVRHAV
+1610 LAPVADLELRQTV
-1623 NATGAPVPTELLHDG
+1623 NATDAPVPAELLHDG
-1638 FLRRVGSRP
+1638 FLRQAASRP

-1652 ITAARTLDYGE
+1652 ITATRTLDYGE
-1663 VDRRSDRIARWLL
+1663 VDRRSDRIARWLIA
-1676 DRGAGP
+1676 RGAGP

-1714 AAVPG
+1714 AAMPG
-1719 RRLRMI
+1719 PRLRMI
-1725 METAGID
+1725 VESAGIE

-1738 AVAGEL
+1738 AVADGL
-1744 DLPAG
+1744 DLPDG
-1749 TRSLHVDTEP
+1749 IRSLHVDSEP
-1759 EDTGAS
+1759 AETGAGS
-1765 GPLPPSPARPDDLAY
+1765 PLPSSPARPDDLAY

-1786 STGVPKGVMIEHAG
+1786 STGVPKGVMIEHAA

-1808 NDRFGVTARD
+1808 NDRFGVTAGD

-1835 FGLLSAGGALVLP
+1835 FGLLAAGGALVLP
-1848 DASTQR
+1848 DASAQR
-1854 EPAAWLNLVSRHRV
+1854 EPAAWLELVNRHRV

-1879 MFVEHVRALGGP
+1879 MFVAHVRALSGP

-1907 LPGAIAAALPDAQV
+1907 LPGAIASALPNARV

-1933 SIGYPITGVDPD
+1933 SIQYPITRVDPE

-1953 PMRNQRFHVLDRA
+1953 PMRNQRFHVLDEA
-1966 MRPCPTWVPGDLY
+1966 LRPRPVRVPGDLY

-1998 AFLRHPMTGERLYRT
+1998 AFLRHPVTGERLYRT

-2023 DIEFLGREDSQVKI
+2023 TIEFLGRADSQVKI

-2048 AALLHRPDV
+2048 AALLRRPDV

-2080 GTPEAELRE
+2080 GASEDELRE

-2118 DRRRLPSPGETAPR
+2118 NRRLLPSPEETAPR
-2132 SAAAVAPRDATERLL
+2132 PGEAVAPRDAAERLL
-2147 AGIWAEF
+2147 AEIWAEF
-2154 FEPSGGPVDVTAN
+2154 FEPASGPVGVTAN
-2167 FFDLGGDSMLAVRL
+2167 FFDLGGDSMLAVRM

-2240 VGGDVLCYAGLAA
+2240 VGGDVLCYAGLGA

-2267 DTEPA
+2267 DLEPA
-2272 PRTVPDLAAHY
+2272 PQTVADLARHY
-2283 ADAITARFPDGPY
+2283 ADAITERFPDGPY

-2306 IALETARLL
+2306 LALETAHLL
-2315 AGRGKTVELVAA
+2315 TGRGKTVELVAA
-2327 VDLLEPPAR
+2327 VDLLEPPGCAEP
-2336 TAPPS
+2336 AS

-2353 AGLAGSDWNPAPAEF
+2353 AGLAGGDWNPEPADF
-2368 EPTGDRSPIGELLT
+2368 ELTGDRSPIEELLT
-2382 RARLAAVLPDDI
+2382 RARHAAVLPDEI
-2394 DAATLE
+2394 DAVTLE
-2400 RLADRFLRLSR
+2400 RLAGRFLRLSR
-2411 ALADHEPV
+2411 ALADHEPA
-2419 AYEGRVRLLR
+2419 AYRGRVRLLQ

-2435 ASTTRQW
+2435 APTTRQW
-2442 LELLGDQA
+2442 LDLLGDQA
-2450 ESIDVPGDHYS
+2450 ESVDVPGDHYS
-2461 VMRSPHLRTLAAEL
+2461 VMRSPNLQTLAAEF
-2475 GKALE
+2475 GKALD

>member
-1 MGSETNE
+1 MGSESHE
-8 KLLGYLKRLTLD
+8 KLLGYLKRLTVD
-20 LHQARERL
+20 LHRTRERL
-28 RELED
+28 RELEE

-49 GGIDSPDALWRL
+49 GGIDSPAALWRL
-61 LDAGGETVGPFPR
+61 LASGGETVGAFPR
-74 DRGWDDGLYEP
+74 DRGWDDGLYDP
-85 GSGGRSVTGS
+85 GNGGRSLTGS

-162 LGSGEVPEEAE
+162 LGCGDVPEEAE

-190 YTFGLRGP
+190 YTLGLRGP

-235 MATPQLFTEFTRM
+235 MATPQLFTEFTRL
-248 QGVSPD
+248 QGLSPD

-272 VGLLLVE
+272 VGVLLVE
-279 RLSDARRL
+279 RLADARRL

-329 LSPGDI
+329 LSPGDV

-355 LLAAYGGDR
+355 LLAAYRSER

-397 HGRLPATLHVNEPTP
+397 HGRLPATLYVAEPTP
-412 HVDWTAG
+412 HVDWSAG
-419 AVELVAAPA
+419 AVELVAEETA
-428 VWPRT
+428 WPET
-433 PGPKRAAVSSQ
+433 SGPKRAAVSSQ
-444 GISGTNAHVIIE
+444 GISGTNAHVILE
-456 EAPAD
+456 EAPAV
-461 LEKPPATHT
+461 LE
-470 GAPAVLT
+470 
-477 GTPAVGG
+477 
-484 AAAVVG
+484 
-490 GAAAAVDG
+490 
-498 AAAAAGGAAPLAPA
+498 AAP
-512 VGGATSVVGGA
+512 
-523 AAVVGGAAAAVGGA
+523 
-537 APLAPA
+537 
-543 VGGATP
+543 
-549 AVLEGASSGG
+549 SGE
-559 EFRSAGQG
+559 EFRPAAQD
-567 GPRLLTLSAKTPAA
+567 GPRLLTLSAKTPTA
-581 LADLTARYAELL
+581 LAELTARYAELL
-593 ADGAEGAG
+593 ADGADGDR
-601 GAPLASICRTTSL
+601 LASICRTTSL

-633 RDLLTRTRQ
+633 RDLLTRTRR
-642 GEAPPPG
+642 GEVPPPG
-649 VRVGARTPQTTRGPV
+649 VRVGARAPETGRGPV
-664 FLCTGRPDAR
+664 FLFTGRPDPR
-674 YIDAAAELAASE
+674 YAEAAAELAGAE
-686 PVFRAALDRCAEAA
+686 PVFRRALDRCAG
-700 DELAESDPV
+700 
-709 FRRASDQWVEAG
+709 ASG
-721 TEPAGSGPVFRA
+721 
-733 ALDRC
+733 
-738 AEVADGRLSAFAVA
+738 GRPSPFAVE
-752 YAFAELWRSWGVEP
+752 YALAELWRSWGVEP
-766 AAVLGHGTGESVAAC
+766 AAVLGHGTGELVAAC
-781 LAGTMPLEDALR
+781 VTGTMSLEDALE
-793 AAARTPADAAGP
+793 AAARTSADAAEP
-805 ERFTGEVA
+805 ERFTDSID

-827 PASPLLDHLR
+827 SASPLLDQLR
-837 TTEHTA
+837 VTGHTT
-843 FLPSLREGEDPR
+843 FLSSLREGEDAR
-855 RTLLDSLGALYTRG
+855 RTLLDSVGALYTRG

-884 PVPLPGYPFQRER
+884 PAALPGYPFQRER
-897 YWLWTGAPRRE
+897 YWLWTGGPRRE
-908 QAPAHGGSLVAQ
+908 RIPARGGPLVAQ
-920 VRLVSA
+920 VRLVGP
-926 DGTPVAQA
+926 DGAPVALA
-934 DGVRLEPAPVTAG
+934 DGVRLE
-947 TAAPLSAPPV
+947 
-957 EPVPHASATPL
+957 
-968 AGASTAPV
+968 
-976 PQAPATPLAGAST
+976 
-989 APVPQAPPA
+989 
-998 LLPGAP
+998 
-1004 AAPGAQAPTA
+1004 
-1014 PFSAVAGAPFAG
+1014 
-1026 ATTAPTPQAPTAP
+1026 
-1039 FAAVPG
+1039 AVPG
-1045 APGAQA
+1045 AAEPAA
-1051 PTAPF
+1051 PATDGP
-1056 AAVPGAPG
+1056 AAA
-1064 AHAPTAPGTED
+1064 GTET
-1075 AAELVV
+1075 AAELVA
-1081 GIVGRARGAAVVGDD
+1081 GIVGRARGAAVTGDD
-1096 LHLPLRGLGIDSLIA
+1096 LHLPLRSLGIDSLIA
-1111 MDIRQTLAR
+1111 MDIRHTLAR
-1120 RLGVDVPLPDLLDG
+1120 RLGVDVPLPDLLNG
-1134 RSTAE
+1134 RSVAE
-1139 IARTVR
+1139 IARTVQ
-1145 AARGGADRTGEPGA
+1145 AARGGTDRTEEPGRA
-1159 TLVADPAARHEP
+1159 LVADPAARHEP

-1196 SFLVEIDLEE
+1196 SFLVEIDVEE
-1206 TDLDRLTASFRH
+1206 TDLGRLTASFRH
-1218 LVGRHDMLRAVVSR
+1218 LVDRHDMLRAVVSR

-1241 VPAYRIATVDLRTCD
+1241 VPDYRIATVDLRTCD
-1256 DAERARRLAEI
+1256 DAERAGRLAEI

-1273 QVFDTEAWPLFD
+1273 QVFDTEVWPLFD
-1285 VRATLLDARTT
+1285 IRATLLDARTT

-1307 DGRSSGLLFREW
+1307 DGRSAGLLFQEW
-1319 AQAYRHGTPT
+1319 ADVYRSGAPT
-1329 APAPAVTYRDYVL
+1329 RPAPALTYRDYVL
-1342 AAARTDTAQ
+1342 AAAETDAAQ

-1363 PSLPPAPRL
+1363 ASLPSAPRL
-1372 PLRPGPAPRQP
+1372 PLRPGTPPRQP
-1383 VFTHRTGRIEPGAW
+1383 VFTHRTGRIEPAEW
-1397 QRFKDRAAAAG
+1397 QRFKDHAAAAG
-1408 VSPSAALCTAYAQ
+1408 ISPSAALCTAYAQ

-1440 RRPLHDDVGRIVGNL
+1440 RRPLHEDVGRVIGNL

-1465 APAENF
+1465 APAEDF
-1471 TSGATRLQNQLLADL
+1471 TSGARRLQNQLLADL
-1486 EHGHVSGV
+1486 EHGHVTGV

-1516 TSTIGFSGQGEDER
+1516 TSTIGFSGQDDGAR

-1540 AAGRLASSSVR
+1540 TSGRPASSSVR
-1551 TPQVWLDHQALEEDG
+1551 TPQVWLDHQALEEAG
-1566 ELVLNWDVVEEV
+1566 ELVLNWDVVEEM

-1590 YLDLVRDL
+1590 YSDLVRDL
-1598 CGEEAWRRPPSV
+1598 CGEGAWRRPPSV
-1610 LPPEADLAVRHAV
+1610 LAPVADLELRQAV
-1623 NATGAPVPTELLHDG
+1623 NATDAPAPAELLHDG
-1638 FLRRVGSRP
+1638 FLRQAASRP

-1652 ITAARTLDYGE
+1652 ITATRTLDYGE
-1663 VDRRSDRIARWLL
+1663 VDRRSDRIARWLI
-1676 DRGAGP
+1676 DHGAGP
-1682 GVLVGIV
+1682 GGLVGIV

-1719 RRLRMI
+1719 RRLQLI
-1725 METAGID
+1725 LETAGIE

-1738 AVAGEL
+1738 AVADGL
-1744 DLPAG
+1744 DLPDG
-1749 TRSLHVDTEP
+1749 IRSLHVDTEP
-1759 EDTGAS
+1759 EETGAS

-1800 AVNTIQDV
+1800 AVNTIQDI
-1808 NDRFGVTARD
+1808 NDRFDVTAHD

-1848 DASTQR
+1848 DASAQR
-1854 EPAAWLNLVSRHRV
+1854 EPAAWRELVHRHRV

-1879 MFVEHVRALGGP
+1879 MFVAHVGAVGGP

-1907 LPGAIAAALPDAQV
+1907 LPGAIASALPNARV

-1933 SIGYPITGVDPD
+1933 SIQYPITHVDPD
-1945 WTSIPYGR
+1945 WSSIPYGR
-1953 PMRNQRFHVLDRA
+1953 PMRNQRFHVLDEA
-1966 MRPCPTWVPGDLY
+1966 LRPRPARVPGDLY

-1998 AFLRHPMTGERLYRT
+1998 AFLRHPVTGERLYRT

-2023 DIEFLGREDSQVKI
+2023 TIEFLGRADSQVKI

-2048 AALLHRPDV
+2048 AALLRRPDV

-2080 GTPEAELRE
+2080 STTEEELRA

-2118 DRRRLPSPGETAPR
+2118 DRRLLPSPQGTAPR
-2132 SAAAVAPRDATERLL
+2132 SGAAVAPRDAAERLL
-2147 AGIWAEF
+2147 ADIWAEF
-2154 FEPSGGPVDVTAN
+2154 FGPACGPVGRTAN
-2167 FFDLGGDSMLAVRL
+2167 FFDLGGDSMLAVRM

-2196 TLLARPTVAS
+2196 TLLTRPTVAS
-2206 LAEVLRD
+2206 LAEVLREQ
-2213 RPGDEGRAALVTLRD
+2213 PGDEGRAALVTLRD

-2240 VGGDVLCYAGLAA
+2240 VGGDVLCYAGLGA

-2267 DTEPA
+2267 DIEPA
-2272 PRTVPDLAAHY
+2272 PRTVADLAAHY
-2283 ADAITARFPDGPY
+2283 ADAITERFPDGPY

-2306 IALETARLL
+2306 LALEIAHLL
-2315 AGRGKTVELVAA
+2315 TGRGRTVELVAA
-2327 VDLLEPPAR
+2327 VDLLEPPGRAEP
-2336 TAPPS
+2336 AS

-2353 AGLAGSDWNPAPAEF
+2353 AGLAGGDWNPAPAEF
-2368 EPTGDRSPIGELLT
+2368 EPTGDRSPIEELLA
-2382 RARLAAVLPDDI
+2382 RARHAAVLPDEI

-2400 RLADRFLRLSR
+2400 RLAGRFLRLSR
-2411 ALADHEPV
+2411 ALADHEPA
-2419 AYEGRVRLLR
+2419 AYRGRVRLLQ

-2435 ASTTRQW
+2435 APTTRQW
-2442 LELLGDQA
+2442 LDLLGDRA
-2450 ESIDVPGDHYS
+2450 ESVDVPGDHYS
-2461 VMRSPHLRTLAAEL
+2461 VMRSPNLQTLAAEF
-2475 GKALE
+2475 GKALD

>member
-1 MGSETNE
+1 MGSESNE
-8 KLLGYLKRLTLD
+8 KLLGYLKRVTLD

-28 RELED
+28 RELEE

-49 GGIDSPDALWRL
+49 GGIDSPAALWRL
-61 LDAGGETVGPFPR
+61 LASGGEAVGAFPR
-74 DRGWDDGLYEP
+74 DRGWDDGLHDP
-85 GSGGRSVTGS
+85 GNGGRSLTGS

-162 LGSGEVPEEAE
+162 LGCGDVPEEAE

-190 YTFGLRGP
+190 YTLGLRGP

-248 QGVSPD
+248 QGLSPD

-265 GSGFSEG
+265 GSGLSEG

-329 LSPGDI
+329 LSPGDV

-355 LLAAYGGDR
+355 LLAAYRGERD
-364 EQPLRLG
+364 QPLRLG

-379 SQAAAGVAGVIK
+379 SQAAAGVAGVMK

-397 HGRLPATLHVNEPTP
+397 YGRLPATLHVAEPTP
-412 HVDWTAG
+412 HVDWSAG
-419 AVELVAAPA
+419 AVELVAEETA
-428 VWPRT
+428 WPQT
-433 PGPKRAAVSSQ
+433 SGPRRAAVSSQ

-456 EAPAD
+456 EAPVV
-461 LEKPPATHT
+461 LEE
-470 GAPAVLT
+470 APAGEELRPT
-477 GTPAVGG
+477 GQ
-484 AAAVVG
+484 
-490 GAAAAVDG
+490 DG
-498 AAAAAGGAAPLAPA
+498 PH
-512 VGGATSVVGGA
+512 
-523 AAVVGGAAAAVGGA
+523 
-537 APLAPA
+537 
-543 VGGATP
+543 
-549 AVLEGASSGG
+549 
-559 EFRSAGQG
+559 
-567 GPRLLTLSAKTPAA
+567 LLTLSAKTPAA
-581 LADLTARYAELL
+581 LAELTARYAELL
-593 ADGAEGAG
+593 ADCADGDQ
-601 GAPLASICRTTSL
+601 LASICRTTSL

-625 VASSSAEL
+625 VASSCAEL

-649 VRVGARTPQTTRGPV
+649 VRVGARAPETGQGPV
-664 FLCTGRPDAR
+664 FLFTGRADSLHA
-674 YIDAAAELAASE
+674 DAAAELAEAE
-686 PVFRAALDRCAEAA
+686 PAFGRALDRCAEA
-700 DELAESDPV
+700 
-709 FRRASDQWVEAG
+709 
-721 TEPAGSGPVFRA
+721 SG
-733 ALDRC
+733 
-738 AEVADGRLSAFAVA
+738 GRPSPFAVA
-752 YAFAELWRSWGVEP
+752 YALAELWRSWGVEP
-766 AAVLGHGTGESVAAC
+766 AAVLGHGTGELVAAC
-781 LAGTMPLEDALR
+781 VTGTMSLEDALQ
-793 AAARTPADAAGP
+793 AAVRTSADAAEP
-805 ERFTGEVA
+805 ERFTDSVA

-827 PASPLLDHLR
+827 PASPLLDR
-837 TTEHTA
+837 FRATGHTA
-843 FLPSLREGEDPR
+843 FLSSLREGPEGGDAR
-855 RTLLDSLGALYTRG
+855 RTLLDSVGALYTRG
-869 ARIDWARVHGEPAGP
+869 ARIDWTRVHGEPAGP
-884 PVPLPGYPFQRER
+884 PASLPGYPFQRER
-897 YWLWTGAPRRE
+897 YWLWTGGPHRE
-908 QAPAHGGSLVAQ
+908 QAPAPGGPLVAQ
-920 VRLVSA
+920 VRLVGA
-926 DGTPVAQA
+926 DGTPVALA
-934 DGVRLEPAPVTAG
+934 DGVRLE
-947 TAAPLSAPPV
+947 
-957 EPVPHASATPL
+957 
-968 AGASTAPV
+968 
-976 PQAPATPLAGAST
+976 
-989 APVPQAPPA
+989 
-998 LLPGAP
+998 
-1004 AAPGAQAPTA
+1004 
-1014 PFSAVAGAPFAG
+1014 
-1026 ATTAPTPQAPTAP
+1026 
-1039 FAAVPG
+1039 AVPG
-1045 APGAQA
+1045 APEPAT
-1051 PTAPF
+1051 PETAGP
-1056 AAVPGAPG
+1056 A
-1064 AHAPTAPGTED
+1064 APGTGN

-1081 GIVGRARGAAVVGDD
+1081 GIVGRARGAAVTGDD
-1096 LHLPLRGLGIDSLIA
+1096 LHLPLRSLGIDSLIA
-1111 MDIRQTLAR
+1111 MDIRHTLAR
-1120 RLGVDVPLPDLLDG
+1120 RLGVDIPLPDLLNG
-1134 RSTAE
+1134 RSVAE
-1139 IARTVR
+1139 IARTVQ
-1145 AARGGADRTGEPGA
+1145 AARGGTDRTEEPGSA
-1159 TLVADPAARHEP
+1159 LVADPAARHEP
-1171 FPLTDLQQAYLVG
+1171 FPLTDLQHAYLVG

-1196 SFLVEIDLEE
+1196 SFLVEIDVEE
-1206 TDLDRLTASFRH
+1206 TDLDRLGASFRH
-1218 LVGRHDMLRAVVSR
+1218 LVDRHDMLRAVVSR

-1241 VPAYRIATVDLRTCD
+1241 VPDYRIATVDLRTCD

-1267 HEEMRH
+1267 HEEMRD
-1273 QVFDTEAWPLFD
+1273 QTFDTEVWPLFD
-1285 VRATLLDARTT
+1285 IRATLLDARTT
-1296 RLHLNFDALIV
+1296 RLHLNVDALIM
-1307 DGRSSGLLFREW
+1307 DGRSAGLLFQEW
-1319 AQAYRHGTPT
+1319 AEVYRSGTPT
-1329 APAPAVTYRDYVL
+1329 RPAPALTYRDYVL
-1342 AAARTDTAQ
+1342 AAAEADAAQ

-1363 PSLPPAPRL
+1363 ASLPSAPRL
-1372 PLRPGPAPRQP
+1372 PLRPDPSPGLRPGLPSSRRP
-1383 VFTHRTGRIEPGAW
+1383 VFTHRSGRIEPEAW

-1408 VSPSAALCTAYAQ
+1408 ISPSAALCTAYAQ

-1440 RRPLHDDVGRIVGNL
+1440 RRPLHEDVGRIIGNL
-1455 SATTLLEVDA
+1455 SATTLLEVDT
-1465 APAENF
+1465 APAEDF
-1471 TSGATRLQNQLLADL
+1471 TSGARRLQNQLLADL

-1516 TSTIGFSGQGEDER
+1516 TSTIGFSGQGDG

-1551 TPQVWLDHQALEEDG
+1551 TPQVWLDHQALEEAG
-1566 ELVLNWDVVEEV
+1566 ELVLNWDVVEEM

-1598 CGEEAWRRPPSV
+1598 CGEGAWRRPPSV
-1610 LPPEADLAVRHAV
+1610 LAPVADLELRQTV
-1623 NATGAPVPTELLHDG
+1623 NATDAPVPSELLHDG
-1638 FLRRVGSRP
+1638 FLRQAASRP

-1652 ITAARTLDYGE
+1652 ITATRTLDYGE
-1663 VDRRSDRIARWLL
+1663 VDRRSDRIARWLI

-1714 AAVPG
+1714 AAMPG

-1725 METAGID
+1725 VESAGIE

-1738 AVAGEL
+1738 AVADGL
-1744 DLPAG
+1744 DLPDG
-1749 TRSLHVDTEP
+1749 IRSLHVDTEP
-1759 EDTGAS
+1759 AETGAS
-1765 GPLPPSPARPDDLAY
+1765 SPLPSSPARPDDLAY

-1786 STGVPKGVMIEHAG
+1786 STGVPKGVMIEHAA

-1808 NDRFGVTARD
+1808 NDRFDVTAGD

-1835 FGLLSAGGALVLP
+1835 FGLLAAGGALVLP
-1848 DASTQR
+1848 DASAQR
-1854 EPAAWLNLVSRHRV
+1854 EPAAWLELVNRHRV

-1879 MFVEHVRALGGP
+1879 MFVAHVRALGGP

-1907 LPGAIAAALPDAQV
+1907 LPGAIASALPNARV

-1933 SIGYPITGVDPD
+1933 SIQYPITGVAPE

-1953 PMRNQRFHVLDRA
+1953 PMRNQRFHVLDEA
-1966 MRPCPTWVPGDLY
+1966 LRPRPAWVPGDLY

-1998 AFLRHPMTGERLYRT
+1998 AFLRHPVTGERLYRT

-2023 DIEFLGREDSQVKI
+2023 TIEFLGRADSQVKI

-2048 AALLHRPDV
+2048 AALLRRPDV

-2080 GTPEAELRE
+2080 GASEEELRE

-2118 DRRRLPSPGETAPR
+2118 NRRLLPSPEETAPR
-2132 SAAAVAPRDATERLL
+2132 SGEAVAPRDAAERLL
-2147 AGIWAEF
+2147 AEIWAEF
-2154 FEPSGGPVDVTAN
+2154 FEAASGSVGVTAN
-2167 FFDLGGDSMLAVRL
+2167 FFDLGGDSMLAVRM

-2240 VGGDVLCYAGLAA
+2240 VGGDVLCYAGLGA

-2267 DTEPA
+2267 DLEPA
-2272 PRTVPDLAAHY
+2272 PQTVADLATHY
-2283 ADAITARFPDGPY
+2283 ADAITERFPDGPY

-2306 IALETARLL
+2306 LALETAHLL

-2327 VDLLEPPAR
+2327 VDLLEPPGRAEP
-2336 TAPPS
+2336 AS

-2353 AGLAGSDWNPAPAEF
+2353 AGLAGGDWNPEPAQF
-2368 EPTGDRSPIGELLT
+2368 EPTGDRSPIEELLT
-2382 RARLAAVLPDDI
+2382 RARHAAVLPDEI
-2394 DAATLE
+2394 DAVTLE
-2400 RLADRFLRLSR
+2400 RLAGRFLRLSR
-2411 ALADHEPV
+2411 ALADHEPA
-2419 AYEGRVRLLR
+2419 AYRGRVRLLQ

-2435 ASTTRQW
+2435 APTTRQW
-2442 LELLGDQA
+2442 LDLLGDRA
-2450 ESIDVPGDHYS
+2450 ESVDVPGDHYS
-2461 VMRSPHLRTLAAEL
+2461 VMRSPNLQTLAAEF
-2475 GKALE
+2475 GKALD

>member
-1 MGSETNE
+1 MGSESNE
-8 KLLGYLKRLTLD
+8 KLLGYLKRLTVD

-28 RELED
+28 RELEE

-41 VGMACRYP
+41 VGMACRFP
-49 GGIDSPDALWRL
+49 GGIDSPAALWRL
-61 LDAGGETVGPFPR
+61 LASGGETVGAFPR
-74 DRGWDDGLYEP
+74 DRGWDDGLHDPEH
-85 GSGGRSVTGS
+85 GGRSLTGS

-162 LGSGEVPEEAE
+162 LGSGELPEEAE

-179 TAGGVASGRIS
+179 TAAGVASGRIS
-190 YTFGLRGP
+190 YTLGLRGP
-198 ALTVETACS
+198 AITVETACS

-229 AGGATI
+229 AGGATV

-248 QGVSPD
+248 QGLAPD

-265 GSGFSEG
+265 GSGLSEG
-272 VGLLLVE
+272 VGVLLVE

-329 LSPGDI
+329 LSPGDV

-341 STGTPLGD
+341 STGTALGD

-355 LLAAYGGDR
+355 LLAAYGRDR
-364 EQPLRLG
+364 DQPLRLG

-391 TVLSMR
+391 TVLSLR
-397 HGRLPATLHVNEPTP
+397 HGRLPATLHVDEPTP
-412 HVDWTAG
+412 HVDWSAG
-419 AVELVAAPA
+419 AVELVAEATA
-428 VWPRT
+428 WPGT
-433 PGPKRAAVSSQ
+433 AGPRRAAVSSQ
-444 GISGTNAHVIIE
+444 GISGTNAHVILE
-456 EAPAD
+456 EAPVALD
-461 LEKPPATHT
+461 E
-470 GAPAVLT
+470 AP
-477 GTPAVGG
+477 
-484 AAAVVG
+484 
-490 GAAAAVDG
+490 
-498 AAAAAGGAAPLAPA
+498 
-512 VGGATSVVGGA
+512 
-523 AAVVGGAAAAVGGA
+523 
-537 APLAPA
+537 
-543 VGGATP
+543 
-549 AVLEGASSGG
+549 SG
-559 EFRSAGQG
+559 EEVRPAGQD

-581 LADLTARYAELL
+581 LAELTARYAELL
-593 ADGAEGAG
+593 ADGA
-601 GAPLASICRTTSL
+601 PLASVCRTTSL

-625 VASSSAEL
+625 VASSCAEL
-633 RDLLTRTRQ
+633 RDLLTRTRPDV
-642 GEAPPPG
+642 APPPG
-649 VRVGARTPQTTRGPV
+649 VRVGARAPETGGGPV
-664 FLCTGRPDAR
+664 FLFTGRLDPTDA
-674 YIDAAAELAASE
+674 DAAVELAAAE
-686 PVFRAALDRCAEAA
+686 PDFRRALDRCAAA
-700 DELAESDPV
+700 D
-709 FRRASDQWVEAG
+709 G
-721 TEPAGSGPVFRA
+721 
-733 ALDRC
+733 
-738 AEVADGRLSAFAVA
+738 GRPSPFAVG
-752 YAFAELWRSWGVEP
+752 YALAELWRSWGVVP
-766 AAVLGHGTGESVAAC
+766 AAVLGHGVGELVAAC
-781 LAGTMPLEDALR
+781 VTGTMSLEDALR

-805 ERFTGEVA
+805 ERFTAECA
-813 ALLRDGHRTFVEIG
+813 ALLRDGHRAFVEIG
-827 PASPLLDHLR
+827 SASPLLDR
-837 TTEHTA
+837 ARATEHTA
-843 FLPSLREGEDPR
+843 FLPSLREGQEAGDAR

-869 ARIDWARVHGEPAGP
+869 VRIDWTRVHGEPAEP
-884 PVPLPGYPFQRER
+884 PAALPGYPFQRER
-897 YWLWTGAPRRE
+897 YWLWTGDGRRAPAP
-908 QAPAHGGSLVAQ
+908 APAHGGPLVAQ
-920 VRLVSA
+920 VRLVGA
-926 DGTPVAQA
+926 DGTPVALA
-934 DGVRLEPAPVTAG
+934 DGVRLEAVPG
-947 TAAPLSAPPV
+947 TA
-957 EPVPHASATPL
+957 EPA
-968 AGASTAPV
+968 
-976 PQAPATPLAGAST
+976 APATEG
-989 APVPQAPPA
+989 
-998 LLPGAP
+998 P
-1004 AAPGAQAPTA
+1004 AAPGT
-1014 PFSAVAGAPFAG
+1014 GN
-1026 ATTAPTPQAPTAP
+1026 T
-1039 FAAVPG
+1039 
-1045 APGAQA
+1045 
-1051 PTAPF
+1051 
-1056 AAVPGAPG
+1056 
-1064 AHAPTAPGTED
+1064 
-1075 AAELVV
+1075 AELVV
-1081 GIVGRARGAAVVGDD
+1081 GVVGRARGAAVTGDD
-1096 LHLPLRGLGIDSLIA
+1096 LELPLRSLGIDSLIA

-1120 RLGVDVPLPDLLDG
+1120 RLGIDVPLPDLLDG
-1134 RSTAE
+1134 RSVAD
-1139 IARTVR
+1139 IARTVQ
-1145 AARGGADRTGEPGA
+1145 AAHDGADRTEKPG
-1159 TLVADPAARHEP
+1159 TTTVADPAARHEP
-1171 FPLTDLQQAYLVG
+1171 FPLTDLQHAYLVG

-1196 SFLVEIDLEE
+1196 SFLVEIDLVE
-1206 TDLDRLTASFRH
+1206 TDLDRLAASFRH
-1218 LVGRHDMLRAVVSR
+1218 LVDRHDMLRAVVSG

-1285 VRATLLDARTT
+1285 IRATLLDARTT

-1307 DGRSSGLLFREW
+1307 DGRSAGLLFQEW
-1319 AQAYRHGTPT
+1319 AETYRSGTPT

-1342 AAARTDTAQ
+1342 AAAGADAAG
-1351 RAKSLAYWQARV
+1351 RATSLAYWQARV
-1363 PSLPPAPRL
+1363 ASLPPAPRL
-1372 PLRPGPAPRQP
+1372 PLRPGPAPRRP

-1408 VSPSAALCTAYAQ
+1408 LSPSAALCTAYAQ

-1440 RRPLHDDVGRIVGNL
+1440 RRPLHEDVGRVIGNL

-1465 APAENF
+1465 APAEDF
-1471 TSGATRLQNQLLADL
+1471 TSGATRLQNQLLTDL

-1507 GLASMPVVF
+1507 GLAGMPVVF
-1516 TSTIGFSGQGEDER
+1516 TSTIGLSGRGDGER

-1540 AAGRLASSSVR
+1540 ASGRLASSSVR

-1566 ELVLNWDVVEEV
+1566 ELVLNWDVVEEM

-1610 LPPEADLAVRHAV
+1610 HAPVADLETRKAV
-1623 NATGAPVPTELLHDG
+1623 NATDGPVPSALLHDA
-1638 FLRRVGSRP
+1638 FLRQAETRP

-1652 ITAARTLDYGE
+1652 ITADRTLGYGE
-1663 VDRRSDRIARWLL
+1663 VNRRADRIARWLIE
-1676 DRGAGP
+1676 RGAGP

-1689 MDKSWEQVVAALG
+1689 MDKSWEQIVAALG
-1702 ILKTGAA
+1702 ILKAGAA

-1725 METAGID
+1725 MESAGIE

-1738 AVAGEL
+1738 AVADGL
-1744 DLPAG
+1744 DLPDG
-1749 TRSLHVDTEP
+1749 TRSLHVDAEP
-1759 EDTGAS
+1759 DPGGA
-1765 GPLPPSPARPDDLAY
+1765 GDPLPPSPAGPDDLAY

-1786 STGVPKGVMIEHAG
+1786 STGVPKGVMIEHAA
-1800 AVNTIQDV
+1800 AVNTIQDI
-1808 NDRFGVTARD
+1808 NDRYGVTAQD
-1818 RVLAL
+1818 RVLGL

-1835 FGLLSAGGALVLP
+1835 FGLLAVGGAVVLP
-1848 DASTQR
+1848 DAAAQR
-1854 EPAAWLNLVSRHRV
+1854 EPAAWLELVNRHRV

-1899 SGDWIPVT
+1899 SGDCIPVT
-1907 LPGAIAAALPDAQV
+1907 LPGAIASLLPNASV

-1933 SIGYPITGVDPD
+1933 SILHPITRVDPD
-1945 WTSIPYGR
+1945 RTSIPYGR
-1953 PMRNQRFHVLDRA
+1953 PMRNQRFHVLDEA
-1966 MRPCPTWVPGDLY
+1966 LRPRPTWVPGDLY

-1998 AFLRHPMTGERLYRT
+1998 AFLRHPVTGERLYRT

-2023 DIEFLGREDSQVKI
+2023 DIEFLGRADSQVKI

-2048 AALLHRPDV
+2048 AALLRRPDV
-2057 RAAAAVAEGERGG
+2057 RAAAAVAQGEPGG

-2080 GTPEAELRE
+2080 DASEDELRE

-2112 TDNGKV
+2112 TGNGKV
-2118 DRRRLPSPGETAPR
+2118 DRGRLPSPAETAPR
-2132 SAAAVAPRDATERLL
+2132 SGAAVAPRDATERLL
-2147 AGIWAEF
+2147 AEIWAEF
-2154 FEPSGGPVDVTAN
+2154 FEPADGTVDVTAN
-2167 FFDLGGDSMLAVRL
+2167 FFDLGGDSMCAVRM

-2196 TLLARPTVAS
+2196 TLLARPTAES
-2206 LAEVLRD
+2206 LAEVLREE
-2213 RPGDEGRAALVTLRD
+2213 PGDGGRSRAALVPIRA
-2228 TGTRPPLFLVHP
+2228 TGARPPLFLVHP
-2240 VGGDVLCYAGLAA
+2240 VGGDVLCYAGLGA
-2253 LLDDDQPLHALQYP
+2253 LLDDDQPVHALQYP
-2267 DTEPA
+2267 DLEPA
-2272 PRTVPDLAAHY
+2272 PRTVADLAAHY
-2283 ADAITARFPDGPY
+2283 ADAITERFPAGPY

-2306 IALETARLL
+2306 IALEIAGLL
-2315 AGRGKTVELVAA
+2315 AARGREVELVAA
-2327 VDLLEPPAR
+2327 VDLLEPPGRVEPA
-2336 TAPPS
+2336 AEP
-2341 DAALL
+2341 ALL

-2353 AGLAGSDWNPAPAEF
+2353 AGLAGSDWHPEPAEF
-2368 EPTGDRSPIGELLT
+2368 EPTGDRSPVGQLLT
-2382 RARLAAVLPDDI
+2382 RARQAAVLPDEI

-2400 RLADRFLRLSR
+2400 RLAGRFLHLSR
-2411 ALADHEPV
+2411 ALAAHRPTV
-2419 AYEGRVRLLR
+2419 YRGRVRLLR

-2435 ASTTRQW
+2435 APTTRQW
-2442 LELLGDQA
+2442 LELLGDRA
-2450 ESIDVPGDHYS
+2450 ESVDVPGDHYS
-2461 VMRSPHLRTLAAEL
+2461 VMRPPNLQTLAAEL

>member
-1 MGSETNE
+1 MGSESNE
-8 KLLGYLKRLTLD
+8 KLLGYLKRVTLD

-28 RELED
+28 RELEE

-49 GGIDSPDALWRL
+49 GGIDSPAALWRL
-61 LDAGGETVGPFPR
+61 LASGGETVGAFPR
-74 DRGWDDGLYEP
+74 DRGWDDGLHDP
-85 GSGGRSVTGS
+85 GNGGRSLTGS

-162 LGSGEVPEEAE
+162 LGSGDVPEEAE

-190 YTFGLRGP
+190 YTLGLRGP

-248 QGVSPD
+248 QGLSPD

-265 GSGFSEG
+265 GSGLSEG
-272 VGLLLVE
+272 VGVLLVE

-329 LSPGDI
+329 LSPGDV

-355 LLAAYGGDR
+355 LLAAYRSERD
-364 EQPLRLG
+364 QPLRLG

-379 SQAAAGVAGVIK
+379 SQAAAGVAGVMK

-397 HGRLPATLHVNEPTP
+397 YGRLPATLHVAEPTP
-412 HVDWTAG
+412 HVDWPSG
-419 AVELVAAPA
+419 AVELVAEETA
-428 VWPRT
+428 WPET
-433 PGPKRAAVSSQ
+433 SGPKRAAVSSQ

-456 EAPAD
+456 EAPVV
-461 LEKPPATHT
+461 LEE
-470 GAPAVLT
+470 APA
-477 GTPAVGG
+477 
-484 AAAVVG
+484 
-490 GAAAAVDG
+490 
-498 AAAAAGGAAPLAPA
+498 
-512 VGGATSVVGGA
+512 
-523 AAVVGGAAAAVGGA
+523 
-537 APLAPA
+537 
-543 VGGATP
+543 
-549 AVLEGASSGG
+549 G
-559 EFRSAGQG
+559 EELRPAGQD
-567 GPRLLTLSAKTPAA
+567 GPHLLTLSAKTPAA
-581 LADLTARYAELL
+581 LAELTARYAELL
-593 ADGAEGAG
+593 ADGADGDQ
-601 GAPLASICRTTSL
+601 LASICRTTSL

-625 VASSSAEL
+625 VASSCAEL

-649 VRVGARTPQTTRGPV
+649 VRVGARAPETGQGPV
-664 FLCTGRPDAR
+664 FLFTGRPDPLHA
-674 YIDAAAELAASE
+674 DAAAELAEAE
-686 PVFRAALDRCAEAA
+686 PAFGRALDRCAEA
-700 DELAESDPV
+700 
-709 FRRASDQWVEAG
+709 
-721 TEPAGSGPVFRA
+721 SG
-733 ALDRC
+733 
-738 AEVADGRLSAFAVA
+738 GRPSPFAVA
-752 YAFAELWRSWGVEP
+752 YALAELWRSWGVEP
-766 AAVLGHGTGESVAAC
+766 AAVLGHGTGELVAAC
-781 LAGTMPLEDALR
+781 VTGTMSLEDALR
-793 AAARTPADAAGP
+793 AAVRTSADAAEP
-805 ERFTGEVA
+805 EQFTDNVA

-827 PASPLLDHLR
+827 PASPLLDRFRATGHS
-837 TTEHTA
+837 A
-843 FLPSLREGEDPR
+843 FLSSLREGPEGGDAR
-855 RTLLDSLGALYTRG
+855 RTLLDSVGALYTRG
-869 ARIDWARVHGEPAGP
+869 VRIDWTRVHGEPAGP
-884 PVPLPGYPFQRER
+884 PASLPGYPFQRER
-897 YWLWTGAPRRE
+897 YWLWTGGPHRE
-908 QAPAHGGSLVAQ
+908 QAPAPGGPLVAQ
-920 VRLVSA
+920 VRLVGA
-926 DGTPVAQA
+926 DGTPVALA
-934 DGVRLEPAPVTAG
+934 DGVRLE
-947 TAAPLSAPPV
+947 
-957 EPVPHASATPL
+957 
-968 AGASTAPV
+968 
-976 PQAPATPLAGAST
+976 
-989 APVPQAPPA
+989 
-998 LLPGAP
+998 
-1004 AAPGAQAPTA
+1004 
-1014 PFSAVAGAPFAG
+1014 
-1026 ATTAPTPQAPTAP
+1026 
-1039 FAAVPG
+1039 AVPG
-1045 APGAQA
+1045 APEPAA
-1051 PTAPF
+1051 PETEGPA
-1056 AAVPGAPG
+1056 
-1064 AHAPTAPGTED
+1064 APGTGN

-1081 GIVGRARGAAVVGDD
+1081 GIVGRARGAAVTGDD
-1096 LHLPLRGLGIDSLIA
+1096 LHLPLRSLGIDSLIA
-1111 MDIRQTLAR
+1111 MDIRHTLAR
-1120 RLGVDVPLPDLLDG
+1120 RLGVDIPLPDLLNG
-1134 RSTAE
+1134 RSVAE
-1139 IARTVR
+1139 IARTVQ
-1145 AARGGADRTGEPGA
+1145 AARGSTDRTEEPGSA
-1159 TLVADPAARHEP
+1159 LVADPAARHEP
-1171 FPLTDLQQAYLVG
+1171 FPLTDLQHAYLVG

-1196 SFLVEIDLEE
+1196 SFLVEVDVEE
-1206 TDLDRLTASFRH
+1206 TDLDRLAASFRH
-1218 LVGRHDMLRAVVSR
+1218 LVNRHDMLRAVVSR
-1232 DGHQRVLAE
+1232 EGHQRVLAE
-1241 VPAYRIATVDLRTCD
+1241 VPDYRIATVDLRTCD

-1273 QVFDTEAWPLFD
+1273 QTFDTEVWPLFD
-1285 VRATLLDARTT
+1285 IRATLLDARTT
-1296 RLHLNFDALIV
+1296 RLHLNVDALIM
-1307 DGRSSGLLFREW
+1307 DGRSAGLLFQEW
-1319 AQAYRHGTPT
+1319 AEVYRSGTPT
-1329 APAPAVTYRDYVL
+1329 RPAPALTYRDYVL
-1342 AAARTDTAQ
+1342 AAAEADAAQ

-1363 PSLPPAPRL
+1363 ASLPSAPRL
-1372 PLRPGPAPRQP
+1372 PLRPDPSPSLRPGVPSSRRP
-1383 VFTHRTGRIEPGAW
+1383 VFTHRTGRIEPAAW

-1408 VSPSAALCTAYAQ
+1408 ISPSAALCTAYAQ

-1440 RRPLHDDVGRIVGNL
+1440 RRPLHEDVGRIIGNL

-1465 APAENF
+1465 APAEDF
-1471 TSGATRLQNQLLADL
+1471 TSGARRLQNQLLTDL

-1516 TSTIGFSGQGEDER
+1516 TSTIGFSGQGDGER

-1551 TPQVWLDHQALEEDG
+1551 TPQVWLDHQALEEAG
-1566 ELVLNWDVVEEV
+1566 ELVLNWDVVEEM

-1598 CGEEAWRRPPSV
+1598 CGEGAWRRPPSV
-1610 LPPEADLAVRHAV
+1610 LAPVADLELRQTV
-1623 NATGAPVPTELLHDG
+1623 NATDAPVPSALLHDG
-1638 FLRRVGSRP
+1638 FLRQAASRP

-1652 ITAARTLDYGE
+1652 ITATRTLDYGE
-1663 VDRRSDRIARWLL
+1663 VDRRSDRIARWLI

-1702 ILKTGAA
+1702 ILKAGAA

-1714 AAVPG
+1714 AAMPG

-1725 METAGID
+1725 VESAGIE

-1738 AVAGEL
+1738 AVADGL
-1744 DLPAG
+1744 DLPDG
-1749 TRSLHVDTEP
+1749 IRSLHVDTEP
-1759 EDTGAS
+1759 AETVAS
-1765 GPLPPSPARPDDLAY
+1765 SPLPPSPARPDDLAY

-1786 STGVPKGVMIEHAG
+1786 STGVPKGVMIEHAS

-1808 NDRFGVTARD
+1808 NDRFDVTAGD

-1835 FGLLSAGGALVLP
+1835 FGLLAAGGALVLP
-1848 DASTQR
+1848 DASAQR
-1854 EPAAWLNLVSRHRV
+1854 EPAAWLELVNRHRV

-1879 MFVEHVRALGGP
+1879 MFVAHVRALGGP

-1907 LPGAIAAALPDAQV
+1907 LPGAIASTLPNARV

-1933 SIGYPITGVDPD
+1933 SIQYPITRVDPE

-1953 PMRNQRFHVLDRA
+1953 PMRNQRFHVLDEA
-1966 MRPCPTWVPGDLY
+1966 LRPRPAWVPGDLY

-1998 AFLRHPMTGERLYRT
+1998 AFLRHPVTGERLYRT

-2023 DIEFLGREDSQVKI
+2023 TIEFLGRADSQVKI

-2048 AALLHRPDV
+2048 AALLRRPDV

-2080 GTPEAELRE
+2080 GASEDELRE

-2118 DRRRLPSPGETAPR
+2118 NRRLLPSPEETAPR
-2132 SAAAVAPRDATERLL
+2132 SGEAVAPRDAAERLL
-2147 AGIWAEF
+2147 AEIWAEF
-2154 FEPSGGPVDVTAN
+2154 FEPASESVGVTAN
-2167 FFDLGGDSMLAVRL
+2167 FFDLGGDSMLAVRM

-2240 VGGDVLCYAGLAA
+2240 VGGDVLCYAGLGA

-2267 DTEPA
+2267 DLEPA
-2272 PRTVPDLAAHY
+2272 PQTVADLATHY
-2283 ADAITARFPDGPY
+2283 ADAITERFPDGPY

-2306 IALETARLL
+2306 LALETAHLL

-2327 VDLLEPPAR
+2327 VDLLEPPGRAEP
-2336 TAPPS
+2336 TS

-2353 AGLAGSDWNPAPAEF
+2353 AGLAGGDWNPEPAEF
-2368 EPTGDRSPIGELLT
+2368 EPTGDRSAIEELLT
-2382 RARLAAVLPDDI
+2382 RARHAAVLPEEI
-2394 DAATLE
+2394 DAVTLE
-2400 RLADRFLRLSR
+2400 RLAGRFLRLSR
-2411 ALADHEPV
+2411 ALADHEPA
-2419 AYEGRVRLLR
+2419 AYRGRVRLLQ

-2435 ASTTRQW
+2435 APTTRQW
-2442 LELLGDQA
+2442 LDLLGDQA
-2450 ESIDVPGDHYS
+2450 ESVDVPGDHYS
-2461 VMRSPHLRTLAAEL
+2461 VMCSPNLQTLAAEF
-2475 GKALE
+2475 GKALD

>member
-1 MGSETNE
+1 MGSESNE
-8 KLLGYLKRLTLD
+8 KLLGYLKRVTLD

-28 RELED
+28 RELEE

-49 GGIDSPDALWRL
+49 GGIDSPAALWRL
-61 LDAGGETVGPFPR
+61 LTSGGETVGAFPR
-74 DRGWDDGLYEP
+74 DRGWDDGLHDP
-85 GSGGRSVTGS
+85 GNGGRSLTGS

-162 LGSGEVPEEAE
+162 LGCGDVPEEAE

-190 YTFGLRGP
+190 YTLGLRGP

-248 QGVSPD
+248 QGLSPD

-265 GSGFSEG
+265 GSGLSEG
-272 VGLLLVE
+272 VGVLLVE

-329 LSPGDI
+329 LSPGDV

-355 LLAAYGGDR
+355 LLAAYRSERD
-364 EQPLRLG
+364 QPLRLG

-379 SQAAAGVAGVIK
+379 SQAAAGVAGVMK

-397 HGRLPATLHVNEPTP
+397 YGRLPATLHVNEPTP
-412 HVDWTAG
+412 HVDWSAG
-419 AVELVAAPA
+419 AVELVAEETA
-428 VWPRT
+428 WPQT
-433 PGPKRAAVSSQ
+433 SGPKRAAVSSQ

-456 EAPAD
+456 EAPVV
-461 LEKPPATHT
+461 LEETPA
-470 GAPAVLT
+470 GEEVRPAVE
-477 GTPAVGG
+477 
-484 AAAVVG
+484 
-490 GAAAAVDG
+490 DG
-498 AAAAAGGAAPLAPA
+498 PH
-512 VGGATSVVGGA
+512 
-523 AAVVGGAAAAVGGA
+523 
-537 APLAPA
+537 
-543 VGGATP
+543 
-549 AVLEGASSGG
+549 
-559 EFRSAGQG
+559 
-567 GPRLLTLSAKTPAA
+567 LLTLSAKTPAA
-581 LADLTARYAELL
+581 LAELTARYAELL
-593 ADGAEGAG
+593 ADRADGD
-601 GAPLASICRTTSL
+601 PFASICRTTSL

-625 VASSSAEL
+625 VASSCAEL

-642 GEAPPPG
+642 GQAPPPG
-649 VRVGARTPQTTRGPV
+649 VRVGARAPETGQGPV
-664 FLCTGRPDAR
+664 FLFTGRPDSLHA
-674 YIDAAAELAASE
+674 DAAAELAEAE
-686 PVFRAALDRCAEAA
+686 PAFRRALDRCAEA
-700 DELAESDPV
+700 
-709 FRRASDQWVEAG
+709 
-721 TEPAGSGPVFRA
+721 SG
-733 ALDRC
+733 
-738 AEVADGRLSAFAVA
+738 GRPSPFAVA
-752 YAFAELWRSWGVEP
+752 YALAELWRSWGVEP
-766 AAVLGHGTGESVAAC
+766 AAVLGHGTGELVAAC
-781 LAGTMPLEDALR
+781 VTGTMSLEDALH
-793 AAARTPADAAGP
+793 AAVRTSADAAEP
-805 ERFTGEVA
+805 EQFTDNVA

-827 PASPLLDHLR
+827 PASPLLDR
-837 TTEHTA
+837 FRATGHTA
-843 FLPSLREGEDPR
+843 FLSSLREGEDAR
-855 RTLLDSLGALYTRG
+855 RTLLDSVGALYTRG
-869 ARIDWARVHGEPAGP
+869 VRINWTRVHGEPAGP
-884 PVPLPGYPFQRER
+884 PASLPGYPFQRER
-897 YWLWTGAPRRE
+897 YWLWTGGPHRE
-908 QAPAHGGSLVAQ
+908 QAPTPGGPLVAQ
-920 VRLVSA
+920 VRLVGA
-926 DGTPVAQA
+926 DGTPVALA
-934 DGVRLEPAPVTAG
+934 DGVRLEAVPGAAEP
-947 TAAPLSAPPV
+947 AAP
-957 EPVPHASATPL
+957 ETE
-968 AGASTAPV
+968 G
-976 PQAPATPLAGAST
+976 
-989 APVPQAPPA
+989 
-998 LLPGAP
+998 P
-1004 AAPGAQAPTA
+1004 AAPGT
-1014 PFSAVAGAPFAG
+1014 GN
-1026 ATTAPTPQAPTAP
+1026 
-1039 FAAVPG
+1039 
-1045 APGAQA
+1045 
-1051 PTAPF
+1051 
-1056 AAVPGAPG
+1056 
-1064 AHAPTAPGTED
+1064 

-1081 GIVGRARGAAVVGDD
+1081 GIVGRARGAAVTGDD
-1096 LHLPLRGLGIDSLIA
+1096 LHLPLRSLGIDSLIA
-1111 MDIRQTLAR
+1111 MDIRHTLAR
-1120 RLGVDVPLPDLLDG
+1120 RLGVDIPLPDLLNG
-1134 RSTAE
+1134 RSVAE
-1139 IARTVR
+1139 IARTVQ
-1145 AARGGADRTGEPGA
+1145 AARGGADRTEEPGSA
-1159 TLVADPAARHEP
+1159 LVADPAARHEP
-1171 FPLTDLQQAYLVG
+1171 FPLTDLQHAYLVG

-1196 SFLVEIDLEE
+1196 SFLVEIDVEE
-1206 TDLDRLTASFRH
+1206 TDLDRLAASFRH
-1218 LVGRHDMLRAVVSR
+1218 LVDRHDMLRAVVSR

-1241 VPAYRIATVDLRTCD
+1241 VPDYRIATVDLRTCD
-1256 DAERARRLAEI
+1256 DAERGRRLTEI

-1273 QVFDTEAWPLFD
+1273 QTFDTEVWPLFD
-1285 VRATLLDARTT
+1285 IRATLLDARTT
-1296 RLHLNFDALIV
+1296 RLHLNVDALIM
-1307 DGRSSGLLFREW
+1307 DGRSAGLLFQEW
-1319 AQAYRHGTPT
+1319 AEVYRSGTPMR
-1329 APAPAVTYRDYVL
+1329 PAPALTYRDYVL
-1342 AAARTDTAQ
+1342 AAAEADAAQ

-1363 PSLPPAPRL
+1363 ASLPPAPRL
-1372 PLRPGPAPRQP
+1372 PLRPNPSPSLRPGMPSSRRP
-1383 VFTHRTGRIEPGAW
+1383 VFTHRTGRIEPEAW
-1397 QRFKDRAAAAG
+1397 QRFKDHAAAAG
-1408 VSPSAALCTAYAQ
+1408 ISPSAALCTAYAQ

-1440 RRPLHDDVGRIVGNL
+1440 RRPLHEDVGRIIGNL

-1465 APAENF
+1465 APAEDF
-1471 TSGATRLQNQLLADL
+1471 TSGARRLQNQLLTDL

-1494 EVLRELNRARGGT
+1494 EVVRELNRARGGT

-1516 TSTIGFSGQGEDER
+1516 TSTIGFSGQGDGER

-1540 AAGRLASSSVR
+1540 ASGRLASSSVR
-1551 TPQVWLDHQALEEDG
+1551 TPQVWLDHQALEEAG
-1566 ELVLNWDVVEEV
+1566 ELVLNWDVVEEM

-1598 CGEEAWRRPPSV
+1598 CGEGAWRRPPSV
-1610 LPPEADLAVRHAV
+1610 LAPVADLALRQTV
-1623 NATGAPVPTELLHDG
+1623 NATDAPVPSELLHDG
-1638 FLRRVGSRP
+1638 FLRQAASRP

-1652 ITAARTLDYGE
+1652 ITATRTLDYGE
-1663 VDRRSDRIARWLL
+1663 VDRRSDRIARWLI

-1714 AAVPG
+1714 AAMPG

-1725 METAGID
+1725 VESAGIE

-1738 AVAGEL
+1738 AVADGL
-1744 DLPAG
+1744 DLPDG
-1749 TRSLHVDTEP
+1749 IRSLHVDTEP
-1759 EDTGAS
+1759 AETGAS
-1765 GPLPPSPARPDDLAY
+1765 SPLPSSPARPDDLAY

-1808 NDRFGVTARD
+1808 NYRFDVTAGD

-1835 FGLLSAGGALVLP
+1835 FGLLAAGGALVLP
-1848 DASTQR
+1848 DASAQR
-1854 EPAAWLNLVSRHRV
+1854 EPAAWLELVNRHRV

-1879 MFVEHVRALGGP
+1879 MFVAHVRALGGP

-1907 LPGAIAAALPDAQV
+1907 LPGAITSTLPNARV

-1933 SIGYPITGVDPD
+1933 SIQYPITRVDPE

-1953 PMRNQRFHVLDRA
+1953 PMRNQRFHVLDGA
-1966 MRPCPTWVPGDLY
+1966 LRPRPAWVPGDLY

-1998 AFLRHPMTGERLYRT
+1998 AFLRHPVTGERLYRT

-2023 DIEFLGREDSQVKI
+2023 TIEFLGRADSQVKI

-2048 AALLHRPDV
+2048 AALLRRPDV
-2057 RAAAAVAEGERGG
+2057 SAAAAVAEGERGG

-2080 GTPEAELRE
+2080 GASEDELRE

-2118 DRRRLPSPGETAPR
+2118 NRRLLPSPEETAPH
-2132 SAAAVAPRDATERLL
+2132 SGEAVAPRDAAERLL
-2147 AGIWAEF
+2147 AEIWAEF
-2154 FEPSGGPVDVTAN
+2154 FEPASESVGVTAN
-2167 FFDLGGDSMLAVRL
+2167 FFDLGGDSMLAVRM

-2240 VGGDVLCYAGLAA
+2240 VGGDVLCYAGLGA

-2267 DTEPA
+2267 DLEPA
-2272 PRTVPDLAAHY
+2272 PQTVADLATHY
-2283 ADAITARFPDGPY
+2283 ADAITERFPDGPY
-2296 RLGGWSMGGV
+2296 RLGGWSMGGLL
-2306 IALETARLL
+2306 ALETAHLL

-2327 VDLLEPPAR
+2327 VDLLEPPGRAEP
-2336 TAPPS
+2336 AS

-2353 AGLAGSDWNPAPAEF
+2353 AGLAGGDWNPEPAEF
-2368 EPTGDRSPIGELLT
+2368 EPTGDRSPIEELLT
-2382 RARLAAVLPDDI
+2382 RARHAAVLPDEI
-2394 DAATLE
+2394 DAVTLE
-2400 RLADRFLRLSR
+2400 RLAGRFLRLSR
-2411 ALADHEPV
+2411 ALADHEPA
-2419 AYEGRVRLLR
+2419 AYRGRVRLLQ

-2435 ASTTRQW
+2435 APTTRQW
-2442 LELLGDQA
+2442 LDLLGDQA
-2450 ESIDVPGDHYS
+2450 ESVDVPGDHYS
-2461 VMRSPHLRTLAAEL
+2461 VMRSPNLQTLAAEF
-2475 GKALE
+2475 GKALD

>member
-1 MGSETNE
+1 MGSESNE
-8 KLLGYLKRLTLD
+8 KLLGYLKRVTLD

-28 RELED
+28 RELEE

-49 GGIDSPDALWRL
+49 GGIDSPAALWRL
-61 LDAGGETVGPFPR
+61 LASGGETVGAFPR
-74 DRGWDDGLYEP
+74 DRGWDDGLYDP
-85 GSGGRSVTGS
+85 GNGGRSLTGS

-162 LGSGEVPEEAE
+162 LGCGDVPEEAE

-190 YTFGLRGP
+190 YTLGLRGP

-248 QGVSPD
+248 QGLSPD

-265 GSGFSEG
+265 GSGLSEG
-272 VGLLLVE
+272 VGVLLVE

-329 LSPGDI
+329 LSPGDV

-355 LLAAYGGDR
+355 LLAAYRSERD
-364 EQPLRLG
+364 QPLRLG

-379 SQAAAGVAGVIK
+379 SQAAAGVAGVMK

-397 HGRLPATLHVNEPTP
+397 YGRLPATLHVNEPTP
-412 HVDWTAG
+412 HVDWPSG
-419 AVELVAAPA
+419 AVELVAEETA
-428 VWPRT
+428 WPET
-433 PGPKRAAVSSQ
+433 SGPKRAAVSSQ

-456 EAPAD
+456 EAPAV
-461 LEKPPATHT
+461 LEE
-470 GAPAVLT
+470 APA
-477 GTPAVGG
+477 
-484 AAAVVG
+484 
-490 GAAAAVDG
+490 
-498 AAAAAGGAAPLAPA
+498 
-512 VGGATSVVGGA
+512 
-523 AAVVGGAAAAVGGA
+523 
-537 APLAPA
+537 
-543 VGGATP
+543 
-549 AVLEGASSGG
+549 G
-559 EFRSAGQG
+559 EELRPAGQD
-567 GPRLLTLSAKTPAA
+567 GPQLLTLSAKTPAA
-581 LADLTARYAELL
+581 LAELTARYAELL
-593 ADGAEGAG
+593 ADGADGDH
-601 GAPLASICRTTSL
+601 LASICRSTSL

-642 GEAPPPG
+642 GETPPPG
-649 VRVGARTPQTTRGPV
+649 VRVGARTPETAQGPV
-664 FLCTGRPDAR
+664 FLFTGRPDPLHA
-674 YIDAAAELAASE
+674 DAAAELAEAE
-686 PVFRAALDRCAEAA
+686 PAFGRALDRCAEA
-700 DELAESDPV
+700 
-709 FRRASDQWVEAG
+709 
-721 TEPAGSGPVFRA
+721 SG
-733 ALDRC
+733 
-738 AEVADGRLSAFAVA
+738 GRPSPFAVA
-752 YAFAELWRSWGVEP
+752 YALAELWRSWGVEP
-766 AAVLGHGTGESVAAC
+766 AAVLGHGTGELVAAC
-781 LAGTMPLEDALR
+781 VTGTMSLEDALR
-793 AAARTPADAAGP
+793 AAVRTSAHAAEP
-805 ERFTGEVA
+805 EQFTDSVA

-827 PASPLLDHLR
+827 PASPLLDR
-837 TTEHTA
+837 FRATGHTA
-843 FLPSLREGEDPR
+843 FLSSLREGPEGGDAR
-855 RTLLDSLGALYTRG
+855 RTLLDSVGALYTRG
-869 ARIDWARVHGEPAGP
+869 VRIDWTRVHGEPAGP
-884 PVPLPGYPFQRER
+884 PASLPGYPFQRER
-897 YWLWTGAPRRE
+897 YWLWTGGPHRE
-908 QAPAHGGSLVAQ
+908 QAPALGGPLVAQ
-920 VRLVSA
+920 VRLVGA
-926 DGTPVAQA
+926 DGTPVALA
-934 DGVRLEPAPVTAG
+934 DGVRLEAVPGAPEPA
-947 TAAPLSAPPV
+947 
-957 EPVPHASATPL
+957 
-968 AGASTAPV
+968 
-976 PQAPATPLAGAST
+976 APATE
-989 APVPQAPPA
+989 
-998 LLPGAP
+998 AP
-1004 AAPGAQAPTA
+1004 AAPGT
-1014 PFSAVAGAPFAG
+1014 GK
-1026 ATTAPTPQAPTAP
+1026 
-1039 FAAVPG
+1039 
-1045 APGAQA
+1045 
-1051 PTAPF
+1051 
-1056 AAVPGAPG
+1056 
-1064 AHAPTAPGTED
+1064 

-1081 GIVGRARGAAVVGDD
+1081 GIVGRARGAAVTGDD
-1096 LHLPLRGLGIDSLIA
+1096 LHLPLRSLGIDSLIA
-1111 MDIRQTLAR
+1111 MDIRHTLAR
-1120 RLGVDVPLPDLLDG
+1120 RLGVDIPLPDLLNG
-1134 RSTAE
+1134 RSVAE
-1139 IARTVR
+1139 IARTVQAAHGGTDR
-1145 AARGGADRTGEPGA
+1145 AEEPGSA
-1159 TLVADPAARHEP
+1159 LVADPAARHEP
-1171 FPLTDLQQAYLVG
+1171 FPLTDLQHAYLVG

-1196 SFLVEIDLEE
+1196 SFLVEIDVEE
-1206 TDLDRLTASFRH
+1206 TDLDRLAASFRQ
-1218 LVGRHDMLRAVVSR
+1218 LVDRHDMLRAVVSR
-1232 DGHQRVLAE
+1232 EGHQRVLAE
-1241 VPAYRIATVDLRTCD
+1241 VPDYRIATVDLRTCD

-1273 QVFDTEAWPLFD
+1273 QTFDTEVWPLFD
-1285 VRATLLDARTT
+1285 IRATLLDARTT
-1296 RLHLNFDALIV
+1296 RLHLNVDALIM
-1307 DGRSSGLLFREW
+1307 DGRSAGLLFQEW
-1319 AQAYRHGTPT
+1319 AEVYRSGTPT
-1329 APAPAVTYRDYVL
+1329 RPAPALTYRDYVL
-1342 AAARTDTAQ
+1342 AAAEADAAQ

-1363 PSLPPAPRL
+1363 ASLPSAPRL
-1372 PLRPGPAPRQP
+1372 PLRPNPSPSLRPGVPSSRRP
-1383 VFTHRTGRIEPGAW
+1383 VFTHRTGRIEPEAW

-1408 VSPSAALCTAYAQ
+1408 ISPSAALCTAYAQ

-1440 RRPLHDDVGRIVGNL
+1440 RRPLHEDVGRIIGNL

-1465 APAENF
+1465 APAEDF
-1471 TSGATRLQNQLLADL
+1471 TSGARRLQNQLLTDL

-1516 TSTIGFSGQGEDER
+1516 TSTIGFSGQGDGAR

-1540 AAGRLASSSVR
+1540 ASGRLASSSVR
-1551 TPQVWLDHQALEEDG
+1551 TPQVWLDHQALEEAG
-1566 ELVLNWDVVEEV
+1566 ELVLNWDVVEEM
-1578 FPDGVVDGMWDA
+1578 FPAGVVDGMWDA

-1598 CGEEAWRRPPSV
+1598 CGEGAWRRPPSV
-1610 LPPEADLAVRHAV
+1610 LAPAADLELRRTV
-1623 NATGAPVPTELLHDG
+1623 NATDAPVPSALLHDG
-1638 FLRRVGSRP
+1638 FLRQAASRP

-1652 ITAARTLDYGE
+1652 ITATRTLDYGE
-1663 VDRRSDRIARWLL
+1663 VDRRSDRIARWLI

-1689 MDKSWEQVVAALG
+1689 MDKSWEQLVAALG

-1714 AAVPG
+1714 AAMPG

-1725 METAGID
+1725 VESAGIE

-1738 AVAGEL
+1738 AVADGL
-1744 DLPAG
+1744 DLPDG
-1749 TRSLHVDTEP
+1749 IRSLHVDTEP
-1759 EDTGAS
+1759 ADTGAS
-1765 GPLPPSPARPDDLAY
+1765 SPLPPSPARPDDLAY

-1786 STGVPKGVMIEHAG
+1786 STGVPKGVMIEHAS

-1808 NDRFGVTARD
+1808 NDRFDVTAGD

-1835 FGLLSAGGALVLP
+1835 FGLLAAGGALVLP
-1848 DASTQR
+1848 DASAQR
-1854 EPAAWLNLVSRHRV
+1854 EPAAWLELVNRHRV

-1879 MFVEHVRALGGP
+1879 MFVAHVRALGGP

-1907 LPGAIAAALPDAQV
+1907 LPGAIASTLPNARV

-1933 SIGYPITGVDPD
+1933 SIQYPITRVDPE

-1953 PMRNQRFHVLDRA
+1953 PMRNQRFHVLDEA
-1966 MRPCPTWVPGDLY
+1966 LRPRPAWVPGDLY

-1998 AFLRHPMTGERLYRT
+1998 AFLRHPVTGERLYRT

-2023 DIEFLGREDSQVKI
+2023 TIEFLGRADSQVKI

-2048 AALLHRPDV
+2048 AALLRRPDV

-2080 GTPEAELRE
+2080 GASEDELRE

-2118 DRRRLPSPGETAPR
+2118 NRRLLPSPEETAPR
-2132 SAAAVAPRDATERLL
+2132 SGEAVAPRDAAERLL
-2147 AGIWAEF
+2147 AEIWAEF
-2154 FEPSGGPVDVTAN
+2154 FEPASEPVGVTAN
-2167 FFDLGGDSMLAVRL
+2167 FFDLGGDSMLAVRM

-2240 VGGDVLCYAGLAA
+2240 VGGDVLCYAGLGA
-2253 LLDDDQPLHALQYP
+2253 LLEDDQPLHALQYP
-2267 DTEPA
+2267 DLEPA
-2272 PRTVPDLAAHY
+2272 PQTVADLATHY
-2283 ADAITARFPDGPY
+2283 ADAITERFPDGPY

-2306 IALETARLL
+2306 LALETAHLL
-2315 AGRGKTVELVAA
+2315 AGRRKTVELVAA
-2327 VDLLEPPAR
+2327 VDLLEPPGRAEP
-2336 TAPPS
+2336 AS

-2353 AGLAGSDWNPAPAEF
+2353 AGLAGGEWKPEPAEF
-2368 EPTGDRSPIGELLT
+2368 EPTGDRSPVEELLT
-2382 RARLAAVLPDDI
+2382 RARHAAVLPDEI
-2394 DAATLE
+2394 DAVTLE
-2400 RLADRFLRLSR
+2400 RLAGRFLRLSR
-2411 ALADHEPV
+2411 ALADHEPA
-2419 AYEGRVRLLR
+2419 AYRGRVRLLQ

-2435 ASTTRQW
+2435 APTTRQW
-2442 LELLGDQA
+2442 LDLLGDRA
-2450 ESIDVPGDHYS
+2450 ESVDVPGDHYS
-2461 VMRSPHLRTLAAEL
+2461 VMRSPNLQTLAAEF
-2475 GKALE
+2475 GKALD

>member
-1 MGSETNE
+1 MGSESNE
-8 KLLGYLKRLTLD
+8 KLLGYLKRVTLD

-28 RELED
+28 RELEE

-49 GGIDSPDALWRL
+49 GGIDSPAALWRL
-61 LDAGGETVGPFPR
+61 LASGGETVGAFPR
-74 DRGWDDGLYEP
+74 DRGWDDGLHDPEN
-85 GSGGRSVTGS
+85 GGRSLTGS

-162 LGSGEVPEEAE
+162 LGCGDVPEEAE

-190 YTFGLRGP
+190 YTLGLRGP

-248 QGVSPD
+248 QGLSPD
-254 GRCRPFSAAAA
+254 GRCRPFSATAA
-265 GSGFSEG
+265 GSGLSEG
-272 VGLLLVE
+272 VGVLLVE

-329 LSPGDI
+329 LSPGDV

-355 LLAAYGGDR
+355 LLAAYRSERD
-364 EQPLRLG
+364 QPLRLG

-379 SQAAAGVAGVIK
+379 SQAAAGVAGVMK

-397 HGRLPATLHVNEPTP
+397 HGRLPATLHVAEPTP
-412 HVDWTAG
+412 HVDWSAG
-419 AVELVAAPA
+419 AVELVAEETA
-428 VWPRT
+428 WPET
-433 PGPKRAAVSSQ
+433 SGPKRAAVSSQ

-456 EAPAD
+456 EAPVV
-461 LEKPPATHT
+461 LEE
-470 GAPAVLT
+470 APAGEELRPT
-477 GTPAVGG
+477 GQ
-484 AAAVVG
+484 
-490 GAAAAVDG
+490 DG
-498 AAAAAGGAAPLAPA
+498 PH
-512 VGGATSVVGGA
+512 
-523 AAVVGGAAAAVGGA
+523 
-537 APLAPA
+537 
-543 VGGATP
+543 
-549 AVLEGASSGG
+549 
-559 EFRSAGQG
+559 
-567 GPRLLTLSAKTPAA
+567 LLTLSAKTPSA
-581 LADLTARYAELL
+581 LAELTARYAELL
-593 ADGAEGAG
+593 AG
-601 GAPLASICRTTSL
+601 GADGDQLASICRTTSL

-625 VASSSAEL
+625 VASSCAEL

-649 VRVGARTPQTTRGPV
+649 VRVGARTPETGQGPV
-664 FLCTGRPDAR
+664 FLFTGRPDPLHA
-674 YIDAAAELAASE
+674 DAAAELAEAE
-686 PVFRAALDRCAEAA
+686 PAFRRALDRCAEA
-700 DELAESDPV
+700 
-709 FRRASDQWVEAG
+709 
-721 TEPAGSGPVFRA
+721 SG
-733 ALDRC
+733 
-738 AEVADGRLSAFAVA
+738 GRPSPFAVA
-752 YAFAELWRSWGVEP
+752 YALAELWRSWGVEP
-766 AAVLGHGTGESVAAC
+766 AAVLGHGTGELVAAC
-781 LAGTMPLEDALR
+781 VTGTMSLEDALH
-793 AAARTPADAAGP
+793 AAVRTSADAAEP
-805 ERFTGEVA
+805 ERFTDNVA

-827 PASPLLDHLR
+827 PGSPLLDRFR
-837 TTEHTA
+837 TTGHTA
-843 FLPSLREGEDPR
+843 FLSSLREGEAAR
-855 RTLLDSLGALYTRG
+855 RTLLDSVGALYTRG
-869 ARIDWARVHGEPAGP
+869 VRIDWTRVHGEPAGP
-884 PVPLPGYPFQRER
+884 PASLPGYPFQRER
-897 YWLWTGAPRRE
+897 YWLWTGGSHRE
-908 QAPAHGGSLVAQ
+908 QAPAPGGPLVAQ
-920 VRLVSA
+920 VRLVGA
-926 DGTPVAQA
+926 DGTPVALA
-934 DGVRLEPAPVTAG
+934 DGVRLE
-947 TAAPLSAPPV
+947 
-957 EPVPHASATPL
+957 
-968 AGASTAPV
+968 
-976 PQAPATPLAGAST
+976 
-989 APVPQAPPA
+989 
-998 LLPGAP
+998 
-1004 AAPGAQAPTA
+1004 
-1014 PFSAVAGAPFAG
+1014 
-1026 ATTAPTPQAPTAP
+1026 
-1039 FAAVPG
+1039 AVPG
-1045 APGAQA
+1045 APE
-1051 PTAPF
+1051 P
-1056 AAVPGAPG
+1056 AARETEGPA
-1064 AHAPTAPGTED
+1064 APGTGN

-1081 GIVGRARGAAVVGDD
+1081 DLVGRARGAAVTGDD
-1096 LHLPLRGLGIDSLIA
+1096 LHLPLRSLGIDSLIA
-1111 MDIRQTLAR
+1111 MDIRHTLTR
-1120 RLGVDVPLPDLLDG
+1120 RLGVDVPLPDLLNG
-1134 RSTAE
+1134 RSVAE
-1139 IARTVR
+1139 IARTVQ
-1145 AARGGADRTGEPGA
+1145 AARGGTDRTEETGSAP
-1159 TLVADPAARHEP
+1159 VADPAARHEP
-1171 FPLTDLQQAYLVG
+1171 FPLTDLQHAYLVG

-1196 SFLVEIDLEE
+1196 SFLVEIDVEE
-1206 TDLDRLTASFRH
+1206 TDLDRLAASFRH
-1218 LVGRHDMLRAVVSR
+1218 LVDRHDMLRAVVSR

-1241 VPAYRIATVDLRTCD
+1241 VPDYRIATVDLRTCD

-1273 QVFDTEAWPLFD
+1273 QTFDTEVWPLFD
-1285 VRATLLDARTT
+1285 IRATLLDARTT
-1296 RLHLNFDALIV
+1296 RLHLNVDALIM
-1307 DGRSSGLLFREW
+1307 DGRSAGLLFQEW
-1319 AQAYRHGTPT
+1319 AEVYRSGTPT
-1329 APAPAVTYRDYVL
+1329 RPAPALTYRDYVL
-1342 AAARTDTAQ
+1342 AAAEADAAQ

-1363 PSLPPAPRL
+1363 ASLPSAPRL
-1372 PLRPGPAPRQP
+1372 PLRPNPSPSHRPGVPSSRRP
-1383 VFTHRTGRIEPGAW
+1383 VFTHRTGRIEPEAW

-1408 VSPSAALCTAYAQ
+1408 ISPSAALCTAYAQ

-1440 RRPLHDDVGRIVGNL
+1440 RRPLHEDVGRIIGNL

-1465 APAENF
+1465 APAEDF
-1471 TSGATRLQNQLLADL
+1471 ASGARRLQNQLLTDL

-1516 TSTIGFSGQGEDER
+1516 TSTIGFSGQGDGER

-1540 AAGRLASSSVR
+1540 ASGRLASSSVR
-1551 TPQVWLDHQALEEDG
+1551 TPQVWLDHQALEEAG
-1566 ELVLNWDVVEEV
+1566 ELVLNWDVVEEM

-1598 CGEEAWRRPPSV
+1598 CGEGAWRRPPSV
-1610 LPPEADLAVRHAV
+1610 LAPVADLELRRTV
-1623 NATGAPVPTELLHDG
+1623 NATDAPVPSELLHDG
-1638 FLRRVGSRP
+1638 FLRQAASRP

-1652 ITAARTLDYGE
+1652 ITATRTLDYGE
-1663 VDRRSDRIARWLL
+1663 VDRRSDRIARWLI

-1714 AAVPG
+1714 AAMPG

-1725 METAGID
+1725 VESAGIE

-1738 AVAGEL
+1738 AVADGL
-1744 DLPAG
+1744 DLPDG
-1749 TRSLHVDTEP
+1749 IRSLHVDSEP
-1759 EDTGAS
+1759 AETGAS
-1765 GPLPPSPARPDDLAY
+1765 SPLPSSPARPDDLAY

-1800 AVNTIQDV
+1800 AVNTIRDV
-1808 NDRFGVTARD
+1808 NDRFDVTARD

-1835 FGLLSAGGALVLP
+1835 FGLLAAGGALVLP
-1848 DASTQR
+1848 DASAQR
-1854 EPAAWLNLVSRHRV
+1854 EPAAWLELVNRHRV

-1879 MFVEHVRALGGP
+1879 MFVAHVRALGGP

-1907 LPGAIAAALPDAQV
+1907 LPGAIASTLPNARV

-1933 SIGYPITGVDPD
+1933 SIQYPITRVDPE

-1953 PMRNQRFHVLDRA
+1953 PMRNQRFHVLDEA
-1966 MRPCPTWVPGDLY
+1966 LRPRPAWVPGDLY

-1998 AFLRHPMTGERLYRT
+1998 AFLRHPVTGERLYRT

-2023 DIEFLGREDSQVKI
+2023 TIEFLGRADSQVKI

-2048 AALLHRPDV
+2048 AALLRRPDV

-2080 GTPEAELRE
+2080 GASEDELRE

-2118 DRRRLPSPGETAPR
+2118 NRRLLPSPEETAPR
-2132 SAAAVAPRDATERLL
+2132 SGEAVAPRDAAERLL
-2147 AGIWAEF
+2147 AEIWAEF
-2154 FEPSGGPVDVTAN
+2154 FEAASESVGVTAN
-2167 FFDLGGDSMLAVRL
+2167 FFDLGGDSMLAVRM

-2213 RPGDEGRAALVTLRD
+2213 QPGDEGRAALVTLRD

-2240 VGGDVLCYAGLAA
+2240 VGGDVLCYAGLGA

-2267 DTEPA
+2267 DLEPA
-2272 PRTVPDLAAHY
+2272 PQTVADLATHY
-2283 ADAITARFPDGPY
+2283 ADAITERFPDGPY

-2306 IALETARLL
+2306 LALETAHLL

-2327 VDLLEPPAR
+2327 VDLLEPPGRAEP
-2336 TAPPS
+2336 AS

-2353 AGLAGSDWNPAPAEF
+2353 AGLAGGDWNPEPAEF
-2368 EPTGDRSPIGELLT
+2368 EPTGDRSPIEELLT
-2382 RARLAAVLPDDI
+2382 RARHAAVLPDEI
-2394 DAATLE
+2394 DAVTLE
-2400 RLADRFLRLSR
+2400 RLAGRFLRLSR
-2411 ALADHEPV
+2411 ALADHEPA
-2419 AYEGRVRLLR
+2419 AYRGRVRLLQ

-2435 ASTTRQW
+2435 APTTRQW
-2442 LELLGDQA
+2442 LDLLGDQA
-2450 ESIDVPGDHYS
+2450 ESVDVPGDHYS
-2461 VMRSPHLRTLAAEL
+2461 VMRSPNLQTLAAEF
-2475 GKALE
+2475 GKALD

>member
-1 MGSETNE
+1 MGSESNE
-8 KLLGYLKRLTLD
+8 KMLEYLKRLTVD
-20 LHQARERL
+20 LHKTRERL
-28 RELED
+28 RELEE

-49 GGIDSPDALWRL
+49 GGIDSPTALWRL
-61 LDAGGETVGPFPR
+61 LTSGGETVGAFPR
-74 DRGWDDGLYEP
+74 DRGWDDGLYDPEN
-85 GSGGRSVTGS
+85 GGQSLTGS

-152 FTGLSCNDYG
+152 FTGLSCSDYG
-162 LGSGEVPEEAE
+162 QGYGDVPEEAE

-190 YTFGLRGP
+190 YTLGLRGP
-198 ALTVETACS
+198 AITVETACS

-248 QGVSPD
+248 QGLSPD

-272 VGLLLVE
+272 VGVLLVE

-287 GHPVL
+287 GHHVL

-298 AVNQDGTSN
+298 AVNQDGASN
-307 GFTAPSGSAQQRVI
+307 GFTAPSGPAQQRVI

-329 LSPGDI
+329 LSPGDV

-349 PIEARA
+349 SIEARA
-355 LLAAYGGDR
+355 LLAAYGHDR
-364 EQPLRLG
+364 DQPLRLG

-379 SQAAAGVAGVIK
+379 SQAAAGVAGVMK

-397 HGRLPATLHVNEPTP
+397 HGRLPATLYVDEPTP
-412 HVDWTAG
+412 HVDWSAG
-419 AVELVAAPA
+419 TVELVAEETG
-428 VWPRT
+428 WPET
-433 PGPKRAAVSSQ
+433 SGPKRAAVSSQ
-444 GISGTNAHVIIE
+444 GISGTNAHVILE
-456 EAPAD
+456 EAPGT
-461 LEKPPATHT
+461 LEE
-470 GAPAVLT
+470 APSGEVRPT
-477 GTPAVGG
+477 EQ
-484 AAAVVG
+484 
-490 GAAAAVDG
+490 DG
-498 AAAAAGGAAPLAPA
+498 PC
-512 VGGATSVVGGA
+512 
-523 AAVVGGAAAAVGGA
+523 
-537 APLAPA
+537 
-543 VGGATP
+543 
-549 AVLEGASSGG
+549 
-559 EFRSAGQG
+559 
-567 GPRLLTLSAKTPAA
+567 LLTLSAKTPAA
-581 LADLTARYAELL
+581 LAQLTARYADLL
-593 ADGAEGAG
+593 ADSSG
-601 GAPLASICRTTSL
+601 GDPLASICRTTSL
-614 GRAHFTHRLTA
+614 GRAHFTHRLSA
-625 VASSSAEL
+625 VASSRAEL
-633 RDLLTRTRQ
+633 RDLLARTRPD
-642 GEAPPPG
+642 EAPPYG
-649 VRVGARTPQTTRGPV
+649 VRVGARNPETSRGPV
-664 FLCTGRPDAR
+664 FLLAGHLDAQ
-674 YIDAAAELAASE
+674 YADVAAELAEVE
-686 PVFRAALDRCAEAA
+686 PVFCRALEQCGET
-700 DELAESDPV
+700 
-709 FRRASDQWVEAG
+709 AG
-721 TEPAGSGPVFRA
+721 IRP
-733 ALDRC
+733 
-738 AEVADGRLSAFAVA
+738 SAFAVA

-766 AAVLGHGTGESVAAC
+766 AAVIGHGIGELVAAC
-781 LAGTMPLEDALR
+781 VTGTSSLKDALQ
-793 AAARTPADAAGP
+793 AAARTEADAAES
-805 ERFTGEVA
+805 ERFTDAIA
-813 ALLRDGHRTFVEIG
+813 ALLRDGHRNFVEIG
-827 PASPLLDHLR
+827 PSSPLLDQVR
-837 TTEHTA
+837 MTEHTA
-843 FLPSLREGEDPR
+843 FLPTLREGEDAR

-869 ARIDWARVHGEPAGP
+869 VRIDWTRVHGEPAGP
-884 PVPLPGYPFQRER
+884 PASLPCYPFQRER
-897 YWLWTGAPRRE
+897 YWLWTGHGRRE
-908 QAPAHGGSLVAQ
+908 QAPAHGGSLIAQ
-920 VRLVSA
+920 VRLVGA
-926 DGTPVAQA
+926 DGTPVVLA
-934 DGVRLEPAPVTAG
+934 DGVRLE
-947 TAAPLSAPPV
+947 
-957 EPVPHASATPL
+957 
-968 AGASTAPV
+968 
-976 PQAPATPLAGAST
+976 
-989 APVPQAPPA
+989 
-998 LLPGAP
+998 
-1004 AAPGAQAPTA
+1004 
-1014 PFSAVAGAPFAG
+1014 
-1026 ATTAPTPQAPTAP
+1026 
-1039 FAAVPG
+1039 AVPG
-1045 APGAQA
+1045 ATEHAA
-1051 PTAPF
+1051 PETQGPSAPDTKN
-1056 AAVPGAPG
+1056 V
-1064 AHAPTAPGTED
+1064 
-1075 AAELVV
+1075 AELVV
-1081 GIVGRARGAAVVGDD
+1081 GIVGRARGAAVTGDD
-1096 LHLPLRGLGIDSLIA
+1096 LHLPLRSLGIDSLIA
-1111 MDIRQTLAR
+1111 IDIRQTLAR

-1134 RSTAE
+1134 RSVTE

-1145 AARGGADRTGEPGA
+1145 AARGGADRTEESGGM
-1159 TLVADPAARHEP
+1159 LVADPAARHEP

-1206 TDLDRLTASFRH
+1206 TDLDRLAASFRH
-1218 LVGRHDMLRAVVSR
+1218 LIDRHDMLRAVVSR

-1241 VPAYRIATVDLRTCD
+1241 VPDYRIATVDLRTCD

-1267 HEEMRH
+1267 HGEMRN

-1307 DGRSSGLLFREW
+1307 DGRSSGLLFQEW
-1319 AQAYRHGTPT
+1319 AQAYRFGTPAT
-1329 APAPAVTYRDYVL
+1329 PPPAITYRDYVL
-1342 AAARTDTAQ
+1342 GAAETDTATRQ
-1351 RAKSLAYWQARV
+1351 KSLAYWQARV
-1363 PSLPPAPRL
+1363 ASLPPAPDL

-1383 VFTHRTGRIEPGAW
+1383 VFAHRTARIEAEAW
-1397 QRFKDRAAAAG
+1397 QRFKDNAVAAG
-1408 VSPSAALCTAYAQ
+1408 ISPSAALCTAYAQ
-1421 VLGAWSAS
+1421 VIAAWSAS
-1429 PRFTLNLLAFN
+1429 PRFTLNVLAFN
-1440 RRPLHDDVGRIVGNL
+1440 RRPLHEDVGRVIGNL

-1465 APAENF
+1465 TPAEDF
-1471 TSGATRLQNQLLADL
+1471 TSGATRLQHQLLADL
-1486 EHGHVSGV
+1486 DHGHVSGV
-1494 EVLRELNRARGGT
+1494 EVLRELNRTRGGT

-1516 TSTIGFSGQGEDER
+1516 TSTIGFAGQSDGER

-1551 TPQVWLDHQALEEDG
+1551 TPQVWLDHQALEEAG
-1566 ELVLNWDVVEEV
+1566 ELVLNWDVVEEM
-1578 FPDGVVDGMWDA
+1578 FPGGVIDGMWDA

-1598 CGEEAWRRPPSV
+1598 CGEGAWRRPPSV
-1610 LPPEADLAVRHAV
+1610 LAPVADLEIRKAV
-1623 NATGAPVPTELLHDG
+1623 NATDAPAPFELLHDA
-1638 FLRRVGSRP
+1638 FLRQAATRP

-1652 ITAARTLDYGE
+1652 ITADRTLSYGE
-1663 VDRRSDRIARWLL
+1663 VNRRSDRIARWLI

-1714 AAVPG
+1714 AAMPG

-1725 METAGID
+1725 TETAGIE

-1738 AVAGEL
+1738 TVADGL
-1744 DLPAG
+1744 DLSEG

-1765 GPLPPSPARPDDLAY
+1765 EPLPPSPARPDDLAY

-1786 STGVPKGVMIEHAG
+1786 STGIPKGVMIEHTG
-1800 AVNTIQDV
+1800 AVNTIQDI
-1808 NDRFGVTARD
+1808 NDRYGVTARD

-1835 FGLLSAGGALVLP
+1835 FGLLGAGGAVVLP
-1848 DASTQR
+1848 DASAQR
-1854 EPAAWLNLVSRHRV
+1854 EPAAWLELVNRHRV
-1868 TIWNSVPALMD
+1868 TIWNSVPALME
-1879 MFVEHVRALGGP
+1879 MFVEHVRTLGGP
-1891 PSLRVVMM
+1891 PSLRLVMM

-1907 LPGAIAAALPDAQV
+1907 LPGAIASTLPDARI

-1933 SIGYPITGVDPD
+1933 SILHPITRVDPN

-1953 PMRNQRFHVLDRA
+1953 PMRNQRFHVLDESL
-1966 MRPCPTWVPGDLY
+1966 RPRPTWVPGDLY

-2023 DIEFLGREDSQVKI
+2023 DIEFLGRADFQVKI

-2048 AALLHRPDV
+2048 AALLRQPDV

-2080 GTPEAELRE
+2080 GTSEGELRE
-2089 ALGRELPGYMVPA
+2089 ALGRELPGYMVPS

-2118 DRRRLPSPGETAPR
+2118 NRRLLPSPEQTAPR
-2132 SAAAVAPRDATERLL
+2132 SAEAVAPRDATERLL

-2154 FEPSGGPVDVTAN
+2154 FPPADGPVDITAN
-2167 FFDLGGDSMLAVRL
+2167 FFDLGGDSMLAVRM
-2181 MARIRQRTGR
+2181 MARIRRHTGR

-2213 RPGDEGRAALVTLRD
+2213 QLADEGRAALVTLRD
-2228 TGTRPPLFLVHP
+2228 TGTRPPLILVHP
-2240 VGGDVLCYAGLAA
+2240 VGGDVLCYAGLGA

-2267 DTEPA
+2267 DLESA
-2272 PRTVPDLAAHY
+2272 PQTVADLAAHY
-2283 ADAITARFPDGPY
+2283 AHAITERFPDGPY

-2306 IALETARLL
+2306 IALEIACLL
-2315 AGRGKTVELVAA
+2315 DGWGKTVELVAA
-2327 VDLLEPPAR
+2327 VDLLEPPGRAEP
-2336 TAPPS
+2336 AS

-2353 AGLAGSDWNPAPAEF
+2353 AGLAGSEWNPDPAEF
-2368 EPTGDRSPIGELLT
+2368 EPTGDRSPIKELLT
-2382 RARLAAVLPDDI
+2382 RARHAAVLPDEI

-2400 RLADRFLRLSR
+2400 RLASRFLRLSR
-2411 ALADHEPV
+2411 ALADHEPAV
-2419 AYEGRVRLLR
+2419 YRGRVRLMR

-2435 ASTTRQW
+2435 APTTRRW
-2442 LELLGDQA
+2442 LDLLGDQA
-2450 ESIDVPGDHYS
+2450 ESIDLPGDHYS
-2461 VMRSPHLRTLAAEL
+2461 VMRPPNLQTLAAEL
-2475 GKALE
+2475 GKALD

>member
-8 KLLGYLKRLTLD
+8 KLLGYLKQVTLE

-28 RELED
+28 REREER
-33 GDREPIAI
+33 DREPIAI

-49 GGIDSPDALWRL
+49 GGVDSPDALWRL
-61 LDAGGETVGPFPR
+61 LASGGETVGAFPR
-74 DRGWDDGLYEP
+74 DRGWEDGLYHPEN
-85 GSGGRSVTGS
+85 GGRSLTRS

-123 QRLLLETAWR
+123 QRLLLESTWR

-146 DTETGV
+146 DTEVGV

-162 LGSGEVPEEAE
+162 LGRGDVPEEAE

-190 YTFGLRGP
+190 YTLGLRGP

-248 QGVSPD
+248 QGLSPD

-272 VGLLLVE
+272 VGVLLVE

-287 GHPVL
+287 GHRVL

-307 GFTAPSGSAQQRVI
+307 GFTAPSGSAQQRVV
-321 RQALKDAR
+321 RQALRDAG
-329 LSPGDI
+329 LSPGDV

-355 LLAAYGGDR
+355 LLAAYGRDR
-364 EQPLRLG
+364 DQPLRLG

-397 HGRLPATLHVNEPTP
+397 HGRLPATLHVDEPTP
-412 HVDWTAG
+412 HVDWSTG
-419 AVELVAAPA
+419 AVELVAEETP
-428 VWPRT
+428 WPQT
-433 PGPKRAAVSSQ
+433 SGPKRAAVSSQ
-444 GISGTNAHVIIE
+444 GISGTNAHVILE
-456 EAPAD
+456 EAP
-461 LEKPPATHT
+461 PAAEA
-470 GAPAVLT
+470 GEQAAPAEQ
-477 GTPAVGG
+477 
-484 AAAVVG
+484 
-490 GAAAAVDG
+490 D
-498 AAAAAGGAAPLAPA
+498 
-512 VGGATSVVGGA
+512 
-523 AAVVGGAAAAVGGA
+523 
-537 APLAPA
+537 
-543 VGGATP
+543 
-549 AVLEGASSGG
+549 
-559 EFRSAGQG
+559 

-581 LADLTARYAELL
+581 LAELTARYADLL
-593 ADGAEGAG
+593 ADGADGD
-601 GAPLASICRTTSL
+601 PLASVCRTTSL

-625 VASSSAEL
+625 VASSRAEL
-633 RDLLTRTRQ
+633 RDLLTRTRP

-649 VRVGARTPQTTRGPV
+649 VRVGRRTPETSRGPV
-664 FLCTGRPDAR
+664 FLFNDRPDAR
-674 YIDAAAELAASE
+674 YAEVAAELSE
-686 PVFRAALDRCAEAA
+686 TQPEFGAALSRCAEASAELTRTRPELRHALAPYA
-700 DELAESDPV
+700 DA
-709 FRRASDQWVEAG
+709 AG
-721 TEPAGSGPVFRA
+721 
-733 ALDRC
+733 DRT
-738 AEVADGRLSAFAVA
+738 SSFAVA
-752 YAFAELWRSWGVEP
+752 YALAELWRSWGVEP
-766 AAVLGHGTGESVAAC
+766 AAAVGHGVGELVAAC
-781 LAGTMPLEDALR
+781 VAGTMSLEDALR
-793 AAARTPADAAGP
+793 EAARTPADAAGP
-805 ERFTGEVA
+805 GRFADEVA
-813 ALLRDGHRTFVEIG
+813 TLLRDGHRTFLEIG
-827 PASPLLDHLR
+827 PASPLPDR
-837 TTEHTA
+837 VRATEDTA
-843 FLPSLREGEDPR
+843 FLPSLGEGEDVR

-869 ARIDWARVHGEPAGP
+869 VRIDWARVHGEPGGP
-884 PVPLPGYPFQRER
+884 PAALPGYPFQRER
-897 YWLWTGAPRRE
+897 YWLWTGATST
-908 QAPAHGGSLVAQ
+908 QQVPAHGGQLVAQ
-920 VRLVSA
+920 VRLVGA
-926 DGTPVAQA
+926 DGTPVALA
-934 DGVRLEPAPVTAG
+934 DGVRLE
-947 TAAPLSAPPV
+947 
-957 EPVPHASATPL
+957 
-968 AGASTAPV
+968 
-976 PQAPATPLAGAST
+976 
-989 APVPQAPPA
+989 
-998 LLPGAP
+998 
-1004 AAPGAQAPTA
+1004 
-1014 PFSAVAGAPFAG
+1014 
-1026 ATTAPTPQAPTAP
+1026 
-1039 FAAVPG
+1039 AVPG
-1045 APGAQA
+1045 AAEA
-1051 PTAPF
+1051 PALGTGRPAS
-1056 AAVPGAPG
+1056 
-1064 AHAPTAPGTED
+1064 PGTREPAARGTES

-1081 GIVGRARGAAVVGDD
+1081 GIVSRARGAAVSDDD
-1096 LHLPLRGLGIDSLIA
+1096 LHVPLRSLGIDSLIA
-1111 MDIRQTLAR
+1111 IDIRQTLAR

-1134 RSTAE
+1134 RSVAE
-1139 IARTVR
+1139 IARTVQ
-1145 AARGGADRTGEPGA
+1145 AARGRADRTGEPA
-1159 TLVADPAARHEP
+1159 TTPVADPAARYEP

-1196 SFLVEIDLEE
+1196 SFLVEVDLEE
-1206 TDLDRLTASFRH
+1206 TDLDQLAASFRH
-1218 LVGRHDMLRAVVSR
+1218 LVHRHDMLRAVVSR
-1232 DGHQRVLAE
+1232 DGQQRVLAE
-1241 VPAYRIATVDLRTCD
+1241 VPDYRITTLDLRACD
-1256 DAERARRLAEI
+1256 DVERARRLTEI

-1273 QVFDTEAWPLFD
+1273 QVFNTEVWPLFD
-1285 VRATLLDARTT
+1285 IRATLLDARTT
-1296 RLHLNFDALIV
+1296 RLHLNFDALVV
-1307 DGRSSGLLFREW
+1307 DGRSSGLLFQEW
-1319 AQAYRHGTPT
+1319 AEAYRSGAPST
-1329 APAPAVTYRDYVL
+1329 PAPRLTYRDYVL
-1342 AAARTDTAQ
+1342 AAAKADAAQ
-1351 RAKSLAYWQARV
+1351 REKSLAYWQARV
-1363 PSLPPAPRL
+1363 ASLPPAPAL
-1372 PLRPGPAPRQP
+1372 PLRPGPAPRRP
-1383 VFTHRTGRIEPGAW
+1383 VFTHRTARIAPETW
-1397 QRFKDRAAAAG
+1397 KRFKDHAAAAG
-1408 VSPSAALCTAYAQ
+1408 ISPSAALCTAYAQ

-1455 SATTLLEVDA
+1455 SATTLLEVDTTPVEDFA
-1465 APAENF
+1465 
-1471 TSGATRLQNQLLADL
+1471 SGATRLQRQLLTDL

-1494 EVLRELNRARGGT
+1494 EVLRQINRTRGGT
-1507 GLASMPVVF
+1507 GLAGMPVVF
-1516 TSTIGFSGQGEDER
+1516 TSTIGFAGQGDGER

-1540 AAGRLASSSVR
+1540 TSGRLASSSVR
-1551 TPQVWLDHQALEEDG
+1551 TPQVWLDHQALEEAG
-1566 ELVLNWDVVEEV
+1566 ELVLNWDVVEEM
-1578 FPDGVVDGMWDA
+1578 FPDGVVDGMWEA

-1598 CGEEAWRRPPSV
+1598 CGEGAWRRPPSV
-1610 LPPEADLAVRHAV
+1610 LAPVADLELRRAV
-1623 NATGAPVPTELLHDG
+1623 NATDAPVPAELLHDG
-1638 FLRRVGSRP
+1638 FLRQAESRP

-1652 ITAARTLDYGE
+1652 ITAGRTLSYGE
-1663 VDRRSDRIARWLL
+1663 VDRRSDRIARWLI

-1702 ILKTGAA
+1702 ILKAGAA

-1714 AAVPG
+1714 AATPD
-1719 RRLRMI
+1719 RRLRVI
-1725 METAGID
+1725 METAGIG

-1738 AVAGEL
+1738 AVADVL
-1744 DLPAG
+1744 DLPDG
-1749 TRSLHVDTEP
+1749 IRSLHVDTEP

-1786 STGVPKGVMIEHAG
+1786 STGVPKGVMIEHTG
-1800 AVNTIQDV
+1800 AVNTIQDI

-1823 SALNFDLSVYDV
+1823 SALHFDLSVYDV
-1835 FGLLSAGGALVLP
+1835 FGLLAAGGAVVLP
-1848 DASTQR
+1848 DASAQR
-1854 EPAAWLNLVSRHRV
+1854 EPAAWLELANRHRV

-1879 MFVEHVRALGGP
+1879 MFVAHVRALGGP

-1907 LPGAIAAALPDAQV
+1907 LPGAIASLLPDARV
-1921 WSLGGATEASIW
+1921 FSLGGATEASIW
-1933 SIGYPITGVDPD
+1933 SIQYPITHVDPD
-1945 WTSIPYGR
+1945 RTSVPYGT
-1953 PMRNQRFHVLDRA
+1953 PLRNQRFHVLDGA
-1966 MRPCPTWVPGDLY
+1966 LRPRPSWVPGDLY

-1991 DEAKTRA
+1991 DETKTRA
-1998 AFLRHPMTGERLYRT
+1998 AFLRHPVTGERLYRT

-2023 DIEFLGREDSQVKI
+2023 TIEFLGRVDSQVKI

-2048 AALLHRPDV
+2048 AALLRRPDV

-2080 GTPEAELRE
+2080 DASEEELRE

-2112 TDNGKV
+2112 TGNGKV
-2118 DRRRLPSPGETAPR
+2118 NRRLLPSPEETAPR
-2132 SAAAVAPRDATERLL
+2132 SGAAVAPRDAAERLL

-2154 FEPSGGPVDVTAN
+2154 FGPVGEPVDVTAN
-2167 FFDLGGDSMLAVRL
+2167 FFDLGGDSMLAVRM
-2181 MARIRQRTGR
+2181 MARIRQATGR

-2206 LAEVLRD
+2206 IAEVLREQS
-2213 RPGDEGRAALVTLRD
+2213 GDEGRPALVTLRD
-2228 TGTRPPLFLVHP
+2228 AGTRPPLVLVHP
-2240 VGGDVLCYAGLAA
+2240 VGGDVLCYAGLGA
-2253 LLDDDQPLHALQYP
+2253 LLDDDQPLYALQYP
-2267 DTEPA
+2267 DVEPA
-2272 PRTVPDLAAHY
+2272 PLTVVGLAAHY
-2283 ADAITARFPDGPY
+2283 ADALTERFPDGPY

-2315 AGRGKTVELVAA
+2315 TGRGRTVELVAA
-2327 VDLLEPPAR
+2327 VDLLEPPGRAEP
-2336 TAPPS
+2336 AS

-2353 AGLAGSDWNPAPAEF
+2353 AGLAGSDWNPGPAEF
-2368 EPTGDRSPIGELLT
+2368 EPTHQRSPVEELLT
-2382 RARLAAVLPDDI
+2382 RARQAGVLPAEI

-2400 RLADRFLRLSR
+2400 RLASRFLRLGR
-2411 ALADHEPV
+2411 ALADHEPTP
-2419 AYEGRVRLLR
+2419 YRGRVRLLR

-2435 ASTTRQW
+2435 AATTRQW
-2442 LELLGDQA
+2442 LDLLGDQA

-2461 VMRSPHLRTLAAEL
+2461 IMRPPNLRTLAAEL